1 MRIRLTLRR
10 DPAEAKDL
18 AVTVDG
24 LATVADIAVELWTAD
39 PERRGTPAPPNLT
52 LSIDEAFVA
61 GGMKGNVLNRSD
73 NLLESGLRP
82 GSVVSLTQVSEQFAV
97 PGANR
102 GPAAATL
109 RILTGPDVGQEFSL
123 PTGTSYI
130 GRGRDVDIRLSDPMT
145 SKRHARIT
153 VGETVE
159 IVDTNSAN
167 GLIMDGLPV
176 TRATLN
182 SSDTLMLG
190 DTTVAVVSLSRNQAA
205 APTSPL
211 VDFNRSPRVVPR
223 FETPKRVLPAGPK
236 RPDNHPFPFIML
248 IAPLMMGTVLW
259 IATQNAMSAMF
270 MAMMPLF
277 IVGHYVDQRMRS
289 KRERK
294 EQLKQFRESMAAF
307 RRDITEL
314 QHVERSVRLQE
325 APSVSD
331 TVDSIYKLGPLLW
344 THRPEHGGFLG
355 IRFGLGTLPSRVPLE
370 EPGSNDTEPEFMQEI
385 QDCIKQ
391 FQIIEGVPVVSQ
403 LRSAGS
409 FGLAGARGLVDDV
422 ARGVVLQAVGLHSPA
437 EVVVTA
443 ITSAQSKDRWGW
455 LQWLPHVGSGHSPL
469 NGDHLAAGSAS
480 GSTLLARLED
490 LIEQREA
497 AAKTQ
502 GPQAR
507 SAIEADKEELPGPVL
522 PSVLVI
528 VEDDAPVDRG
538 RLTRLVERGPDS
550 GVHVMWVATSVQSLP
565 AACRDFMVVDGD
577 HGTTTGQVRLGR
589 HTYPVSCESLDA
601 ELAQQLARMLSPVV
615 DVGKPVDD
623 ESDLP
628 RAVSYATLIGKDFMD
643 NPQAVADR
651 WKENNSVRATAV
663 PNRKDNGTLR
673 ALVGSKG
680 VEPLYLDLKNE
691 GPHALVGG
699 TTGAGKSEF
708 LQSWVMGMAAAYSPD
723 RVSFLFVDYKGGA
736 AFADCLHLPH
746 TVGLVTDLSPHLVR
760 RALTSLRAELHY
772 REHLLNRKKAK
783 DLLGLQR
790 EADPEAPP
798 YLIIIV
804 DEFAALATEVPEF
817 VDGVVDVAA
826 RGRSLGL
833 HLILA
838 TQRPAGVIKE
848 SLRANTNLRVALR
861 MADEDDATDIL
872 GVPTAAYFDPS
883 IPGRGAAKTGPGRI
897 QGFQTGYA
905 GGWTTEKPQR
915 PQIDIVEMAFGSGAS
930 WEPPAP
936 ENPVKE
942 EPAGP
947 NDIARMTA
955 NIIKAADVLAI
966 EAPRKPWLNELA
978 TTYDFSKLPNPRT
991 DERLLLGV
999 ADDPAHQDQPT
1010 VFYEPDRDGNMAIYG
1025 TGGSGKSAA
1034 LRGIAIAAAVT
1045 PRGGPVHVYGIDCG
1059 SSGLKML
1066 DELPHVGEVISGD
1079 DVERVGRLLRWLRDI
1094 ADDRSARFAEVR
1106 ASTIVEYRKLSGR
1119 PDEKRIFVLVDGMSA
1134 FRETYEFSRL
1144 SALWD
1149 IFLQLATDGRPLGI
1163 HLVVAG
1169 DRPNS
1174 VPASL
1179 LASIQRRLVLR
1190 LSSEDDYMSVDVA
1203 KDVLSKTSPPGRGLL
1218 GNNEVQLA
1226 VLGGN
1231 SNLALQAREVHKL
1244 AQAMLRQGVEKA
1256 PQIERLPDQVDLD
1269 ILPAGRPD
1277 TPVIG
1282 VDDETLQPAEIL
1294 AKGPLL
1300 LAGPPGAGRTVALV
1314 TMAYALRRSNPNT
1327 ELVYIGS
1334 RRSAVASLRV
1344 WNRSLVGVDDVQ
1356 EALDDLTEYSAGNP
1370 GSLAIFI
1377 EGLTEFTDTMAE
1389 SGLGRLVTA
1398 SIKADQWVVGESE
1411 TSTWSSAWS
1420 LAQPFKSGRRG
1431 LLMNPGD
1438 IEGDSLLNTSLGR
1451 ISTDFIPGRG
1461 YIVGR
1466 GKVRKLQVALPP
1478 EDRAYGEPALSG
1490 AGAAGI

>member
-24 LATVADIAVELWTAD
+24 LATVADIATQLWAAD
-39 PERRGTPAPPNLT
+39 PARRGTPPPSNLS
-52 LSIDEAFVA
+52 LSIDEAFAA
-61 GGMKGNVLNRSD
+61 GGMKGSVLDRKD

-82 GSVVSLTQVSEQFAV
+82 GSIVSLTQLSEQFGT

-109 RILTGPDVGQEFSL
+109 RVLSGPDAGREFSL
-123 PTGTSYI
+123 PSGTSYI
-130 GRGRDVDIRLSDPMT
+130 GRGRDADVRLTDPLT

-167 GLIMDGLPV
+167 GLLMDGLPV

-182 SSDTLMLG
+182 SSDTVALG
-190 DTTVAVVSLSRNQAA
+190 DTTVSVVSLGTGHSS

-211 VDFNRSPRVVPR
+211 IDFNRSPRVVPR
-223 FETPKRVLPAGPK
+223 FEQQKRMLPAGPK
-236 RPDNHPFPFIML
+236 RQEHHAFPYIML
-248 IAPLMMGTVLW
+248 LAPLMMGGILFAV
-259 IATQNAMSAMF
+259 TQNVLSVVF
-270 MAMMPLF
+270 MLMMPLF
-277 IVGHYVDQRMRS
+277 IVGHYVDQKLQA

-307 RRDITEL
+307 RADITRL
-314 QHVERSVRLQE
+314 QNVERSVRLQE

-344 THRPEHGGFLG
+344 THRPEHTGFLG
-355 IRFGLGTLPSRVPLE
+355 LRFGLGTAPSRIQFE
-370 EPGSNDTEPEFMQEI
+370 EPNSNDTEAEYMAEI
-385 QDCIKQ
+385 QECMAQ
-391 FQIIEGVPVVSQ
+391 FRDIEGVPVVSQ

-409 FGLAGARGLVDDV
+409 FGLAGSRGLVDDV
-422 ARGVVLQAVGLHSPA
+422 ARGMVLQLVGLHSPA
-437 EVVVTA
+437 EVVLAA
-443 ITSAQSKDRWGW
+443 ITSAQSKERWEW

-469 NGDHLAAGSAS
+469 SGDHLAAGPA
-480 GSTLLARLED
+480 GGTALLSRLED
-490 LIEQREA
+490 LIDQREA
-497 AAKTQ
+497 ASQTPRPALRPGVDPLGTDLAE
-502 GPQAR
+502 P
-507 SAIEADKEELPGPVL
+507 ILPT
-522 PSVLVI
+522 VLVV

-538 RLTRLVERGPDS
+538 RLTRILERGPDS
-550 GVHVMWVATSVQSLP
+550 GVHVMWVASSVQQLP
-565 AACRDFMVVDGD
+565 AACRDFMAVDGD

-589 HTYPVSCESLDA
+589 HTFPVSCESLDA
-601 ELAQQLARMLSPVV
+601 GLAAQLARMLTPVV
-615 DVGKPVDD
+615 DVGKPLEDD
-623 ESDLP
+623 SDLP
-628 RAVSYATLIGKDFMD
+628 RAVSYATLIGKDFLD
-643 NPQAVADR
+643 NPAAVAER
-651 WKENNSVRATAV
+651 WTENNSVRASAV

-680 VEPLYLDLKNE
+680 IEPLYLDLKNE

-760 RALTSLRAELHY
+760 RALTSLRAELHH
-772 REHLLNRKKAK
+772 RERLLNRKKAK
-783 DLLGLQR
+783 DLLELQR

-861 MADEDDATDIL
+861 MADEDDAIDIL

-905 GGWTTEKPQR
+905 GGWTTDKPQR
-915 PQIDIVEMAFGSGAS
+915 PQIEIVEMAFGSGPA
-930 WEPPAP
+930 WAAPAP
-936 ENPVKE
+936 ESPVKE
-942 EPAGP
+942 EAAGL

-955 NIIKAADVLAI
+955 NIIQAADVLSI
-966 EAPRKPWLNELA
+966 EPPRKPWLDELA

-1010 VFYEPDRDGNMAIYG
+1010 VFYEPDQDGNMAIYG

-1066 DELPHVGEVISGD
+1066 DGLPHVGEIINGD
-1079 DVERVGRLLRWLRDI
+1079 DVERVGRLLRWLRDL
-1094 ADDRSARFAEVR
+1094 ADDRAARYSEVR
-1106 ASTIVEYRKLSGR
+1106 ASTIVEYRKLANL

-1134 FRETYEFSRL
+1134 FREAYEYSKL

-1163 HLVVAG
+1163 HLVVSG

-1190 LSSEDDYMSVDVA
+1190 LSSEDDYLSMDVP
-1203 KDVLSKTSPPGRGLL
+1203 KDVLGQASPPGRGLL
-1218 GNNEVQLA
+1218 GNLEVQLA

-1231 SNLALQAREVHKL
+1231 SNLAVQAREVHKL
-1244 AQAMLRQGVEKA
+1244 SEAMLRQGVERA
-1256 PQIERLPDQVDLD
+1256 PQIERLPDQVDLE
-1269 ILPAGRPD
+1269 ILPAGSPD
-1277 TPVIG
+1277 LPVIG

-1300 LAGPPGAGRTVALV
+1300 LAGPPGSGRTVALV
-1314 TMAYALRRSNPNT
+1314 TLAYALRRSNPGV
-1327 ELVYIGS
+1327 ELIYVGS
-1334 RRSAVASLRV
+1334 RRSAAASLKL
-1344 WNRSLVGVDDVQ
+1344 WDRSVVGADDVE
-1356 EALDDLTEYSAGNP
+1356 EAIDELVDYSTGTP
-1370 GSLAIFI
+1370 GKLAIFI
-1377 EGLTEFTDTMAE
+1377 EGLTDFTDTGAE
-1389 SGLGRLVTA
+1389 SGIERLVTA
-1398 SIKADQWVVGESE
+1398 SVKTEQWVVGESE

-1431 LLMNPGD
+1431 LLLNPGD
-1438 IEGDSLLNTSLGR
+1438 IDGDSLLSTSLGR

-1478 EDRAYGEPALSG
+1478 ENRN
-1490 AGAAGI
+1490 

>member
-10 DPAEAKDL
+10 DPADAKDL

-24 LATVADIAVELWTAD
+24 LATVADIATQLWVAD
-39 PERRGTPAPPNLT
+39 PARRGTPPPSNLS
-52 LSIDEAFVA
+52 LSIEEAFAA
-61 GGMKGNVLNRSD
+61 GGMKGSILDRKD

-82 GSVVSLTQVSEQFAV
+82 GSIVSLTQLSEQFST
-97 PGANR
+97 PGATR

-109 RILTGPDVGQEFSL
+109 RVLSGPDVGREFSL
-123 PTGTSYI
+123 PSGTSYI
-130 GRGRDVDIRLSDPMT
+130 GRDRDVDIRLTDPLT

-167 GLIMDGLPV
+167 GLLMDGLPV

-182 SSDTLMLG
+182 SSDTVALG
-190 DTTVAVVSLSRNQAA
+190 DTTVSVVSLGTGHSS
-205 APTSPL
+205 APSSPL
-211 VDFNRSPRVVPR
+211 IDFNRSPRVVPR
-223 FETPKRVLPAGPK
+223 FELQKRMLPAGPK
-236 RPDNHPFPFIML
+236 RQEHHAFPYIML
-248 IAPLMMGTVLW
+248 LAPLMMGGILFAV
-259 IATQNAMSAMF
+259 TQNVLSVVF
-270 MAMMPLF
+270 MLMMPLF
-277 IVGHYVDQRMRS
+277 IVGHYVDQKLQA

-294 EQLKQFRESMAAF
+294 EQLKQFRESIAAF
-307 RRDITEL
+307 RTDITRL
-314 QHVERSVRLQE
+314 QNVERSVRLQE

-344 THRPEHGGFLG
+344 THRPEHTGFLG
-355 IRFGLGTLPSRVPLE
+355 LRFGLGTSPSRIQFE
-370 EPGSNDTEPEFMQEI
+370 EPNSNDTEAEYMAEI
-385 QDCIKQ
+385 QECMAQ
-391 FQIIEGVPVVSQ
+391 FRDIEGVPVVSQ

-409 FGLAGARGLVDDV
+409 FGLAGTRGLVDDV
-422 ARGVVLQAVGLHSPA
+422 ARGMVLQLVGLHSPA
-437 EVVVTA
+437 EVVLAA
-443 ITSAQSKDRWGW
+443 ITSAQSKERWEW

-469 NGDHLAAGSAS
+469 SGDHLAAGPAGGSA
-480 GSTLLARLED
+480 LLSRLED
-490 LIEQREA
+490 LIDQREA
-497 AAKTQ
+497 ASPALRPALRP
-502 GPQAR
+502 GVDPL
-507 SAIEADKEELPGPVL
+507 SADLPAPLL
-522 PSVLVI
+522 PTVLVV

-538 RLTRLVERGPDS
+538 RLTRVLERGPDS
-550 GVHVMWVATSVQSLP
+550 GVHVMWVASSVQQLP
-565 AACRDFMVVDGD
+565 AACRDFMAVDGD

-589 HTYPVSCESLDA
+589 HTFPVSCESLDA
-601 ELAQQLARMLSPVV
+601 GLAAQLARMLTPVV
-615 DVGKPVDD
+615 DVGKPLED

-628 RAVSYATLIGKDFMD
+628 RAVSYATLIGKDFLD
-643 NPQAVADR
+643 NPAAVAER
-651 WKENNSVRATAV
+651 WTENNSVRASAV

-680 VEPLYLDLKNE
+680 IEPLYLDLKNE

-699 TTGAGKSEF
+699 TTGAGQSEF

-772 REHLLNRKKAK
+772 RERLLNRKKAK
-783 DLLGLQR
+783 DLLELQR
-790 EADPEAPP
+790 EADPDAPP
-798 YLIIIV
+798 YLIISV

-861 MADEDDATDIL
+861 MADVDDAIDIL

-915 PQIDIVEMAFGSGAS
+915 PQIEIVEMAFGSGPA
-930 WEPPAP
+930 WAAPAP
-936 ENPVKE
+936 EIPVKE
-942 EPAGP
+942 EAAGL

-955 NIIKAADVLAI
+955 NIIKAADVLSI
-966 EAPRKPWLNELA
+966 DPPRKPWLDELA
-978 TTYDFSKLPNPRT
+978 TTYDFSRLPNPRT

-1066 DELPHVGEVISGD
+1066 DELPHVGEIINGD
-1079 DVERVGRLLRWLRDI
+1079 DVERVGRLLRWLRDV
-1094 ADDRSARFAEVR
+1094 ADDRAARYSEVR
-1106 ASTIVEYRKLSGR
+1106 ASTIVEYRTLADR
-1119 PDEKRIFVLVDGMSA
+1119 PEEKRIFVLVDGMSA
-1134 FRETYEFSRL
+1134 FREAYEYSKL

-1163 HLVVAG
+1163 HLVVSG

-1190 LSSEDDYMSVDVA
+1190 LSSEDDYLSMDVP
-1203 KDVLSKTSPPGRGLL
+1203 KDVLGQASPPGRGLL
-1218 GNNEVQLA
+1218 GNLEVQLA

-1231 SNLALQAREVHKL
+1231 SNLAVQAREVHKL
-1244 AQAMLRQGVEKA
+1244 TEAMLRQGVERA
-1256 PQIERLPDQVDLD
+1256 PQIERLPDQIDLD
-1269 ILPAGRPD
+1269 ILPAGSPD
-1277 TPVIG
+1277 LPVIG

-1300 LAGPPGAGRTVALV
+1300 LAGPPGSGRTVALV
-1314 TMAYALRRSNPNT
+1314 TLAYALRRSNPGV
-1327 ELVYIGS
+1327 ELLYIGS
-1334 RRSAVASLRV
+1334 RRSAAASLKL
-1344 WNRSLVGVDDVQ
+1344 WDRSVVGADDVG
-1356 EALDDLTEYSAGNP
+1356 EAIDELVDYSTGTP
-1370 GSLAIFI
+1370 GKLAIFI
-1377 EGLTEFTDTMAE
+1377 EGLTDFTDTGAE
-1389 SGLGRLVTA
+1389 SGIERLITA
-1398 SIKADQWVVGESE
+1398 SIKAEQWVVGESE

-1431 LLMNPGD
+1431 LLLNPGD
-1438 IEGDSLLNTSLGR
+1438 IDGDSLLSTSLGR

-1478 EDRAYGEPALSG
+1478 ENRN
-1490 AGAAGI
+1490 

>member
-10 DPAEAKDL
+10 DPADAKDL

-24 LATVADIAVELWTAD
+24 LATVADIATELWTAD
-39 PERRGTPAPPNLT
+39 PGRRDEPAPPNLS
-52 LSIDEAFVA
+52 LRIDEAFVA
-61 GGMKGNVLNRSD
+61 GGMRGIVLNRKD

-82 GSVVSLTQVSEQFAV
+82 GSVVSLTQVSEQFGV
-97 PGANR
+97 PGAGSGPAAGR

-109 RILTGPDVGQEFSL
+109 RILSGPDVGREFSL
-123 PTGTSYI
+123 PSGTSYI
-130 GRGRDVDIRLSDPMT
+130 GRDRDVDVRLTDPLT

-153 VGETVE
+153 VGESVE

-167 GLIMDGLPV
+167 GLQMDGLPV

-182 SSDTLMLG
+182 SSDTVTLG
-190 DTTVAVVSLSRNQAA
+190 DTELTVVPLARSGAA

-223 FETPKRVLPAGPK
+223 FNPSKRVPPAGPK
-236 RPDNHPFPFIML
+236 RQEHHAFPYIML
-248 IAPLMMGTVLW
+248 IAPLMMGAVLF
-259 IATQNAMSAMF
+259 AVTQSLISMPF
-270 MAMMPLF
+270 MLMMPLF
-277 IVGHYVDQRMRS
+277 IVGHYVDQKLQA

-294 EQLKQFRESMAAF
+294 EQLKEFRESMAAF
-307 RRDITEL
+307 RLDTTEL
-314 QHVERSVRLQE
+314 QRVERAVRLQE

-344 THRPEHGGFLG
+344 THRPEHQGFLG
-355 IRFGLGTLPSRVPLE
+355 LRFGLGTVPSRVPFE
-370 EPGSNDTEPEFMQEI
+370 EPNFSETETEYRREVE
-385 QDCIKQ
+385 DCLAQ
-391 FQIIEGVPVVSQ
+391 FREIEGVPVVSQ
-403 LRSAGS
+403 LRSSGS
-409 FGLAGARGLVDDV
+409 FGLAGSRGLVDDV
-422 ARGVVLQAVGLHSPA
+422 ARGMVLQLVGLHSPA
-437 EVVVTA
+437 EVAVAA
-443 ITSAQSKDRWGW
+443 ITSTRSRERWNW
-455 LQWLPHVGSGHSPL
+455 LQWLPHVGSSHSPL
-469 NGDHLAAGSAS
+469 AGDHLAAGSAS
-480 GSTLLARLED
+480 GSGLLARLED
-490 LIEQREA
+490 LLDLREA
-497 AAKTQ
+497 ALQ
-502 GPQAR
+502 SSGPAHR
-507 SAIEADKEELPGPVL
+507 PGIHGETADVPAPVL

-528 VEDDAPVDRG
+528 IEDDAPVDRG

-550 GVHVMWVATSVQSLP
+550 GVHVLWVAAGVEALP
-565 AACRDFMVVDGD
+565 AACRDFMAVDGE

-601 ELAQQLARMLSPVV
+601 DLAGQLARMLSPVV
-615 DVGKPVDD
+615 DAGKPLEDD
-623 ESDLP
+623 SNLP
-628 RAVSYATLIGKDFMD
+628 RAVSYAALIGKDFLD
-643 NPQAVADR
+643 NPQAVAER
-651 WKENNSVRATAV
+651 WQENNSVRTTAV
-663 PNRKDNGTLR
+663 ANRKDNGSLR

-680 VEPLYLDLKNE
+680 IEPLYLDLKNE

-708 LQSWVMGMAAAYSPD
+708 LQSWVMGMATAYSPD

-772 REHLLNRKKAK
+772 RERLLNRKKAK
-783 DLLGLQR
+783 DLLALQR
-790 EADPEAPP
+790 EADPDAPP
-798 YLIIIV
+798 YLVIVV

-872 GVPTAAYFDPS
+872 GVPDAAYFDPS

-905 GGWTTEKPQR
+905 GGWTTERPQR
-915 PQIDIVEMAFGSGAS
+915 PQIDIVEMAFGSGPA
-930 WEPPAP
+930 WATPAP
-936 ENPVKE
+936 ESPVRD
-942 EPAGP
+942 EPSGP

-955 NIIKAADVLAI
+955 NVIGAADLLAI
-966 EAPRKPWLNELA
+966 RPPRKPWLNELA
-978 TTYDFSKLPNPRT
+978 MTYDFSLLPNPRT

-999 ADDPAHQDQPT
+999 ADDPARQDQPT
-1010 VFYEPDRDGNMAIYG
+1010 VFYEPDKDGNMAIYG

-1045 PRGGPVHVYGIDCG
+1045 PRGGPVHIYGIDCG
-1059 SSGLKML
+1059 SAGLKML
-1066 DELPHVGEVISGD
+1066 DELPHVGEIIDGD
-1079 DVERVGRLLRWLRDI
+1079 DVERVGRLLRWLRDL
-1094 ADDRSARFAEVR
+1094 AEDRSARFAEVR
-1106 ASTIVEYRKLSGR
+1106 ASTIVEYRRLAAMPG
-1119 PDEKRIFVLVDGMSA
+1119 EKRIFVLVDGMSA
-1134 FRETYEFSRL
+1134 FRETYEYSRL

-1149 IFLQLATDGRPLGI
+1149 LFLQLATDGRPLGI
-1163 HLVVAG
+1163 HLVVTG

-1174 VPASL
+1174 VPPSL

-1190 LSSEDDYMSVDVA
+1190 LSSEDDYTTMDVP
-1203 KDVLSKTSPPGRGLL
+1203 KDVLGKASPPGRGLL
-1218 GNNEVQLA
+1218 GSHEVQLA

-1244 AQAMLRQGVEKA
+1244 SEAMLRQGVEKA
-1256 PQIERLPDQVDLD
+1256 PQIERLPEQVDLD

-1277 TPVIG
+1277 LPVIG
-1282 VDDETLQPAEIL
+1282 VDDETLQPASIM
-1294 AKGPLL
+1294 ARGPLL

-1314 TMAYALRRSNPNT
+1314 TLAYALRRSNPGT
-1327 ELVYIGS
+1327 ELVYIAS
-1334 RRSAVASLRV
+1334 RKSAVASLPV
-1344 WNRSLVGVDDVQ
+1344 WDRSLVGPDDVEEAV
-1356 EALDDLTEYSAGNP
+1356 EALTDHSSANP
-1370 GSLAIFI
+1370 GKLAIFI
-1377 EGLTEFTDTMAE
+1377 EGLTEFTGTLAE
-1389 SGLGRLVTA
+1389 SGVERLVAA
-1398 SIKADQWVVGESE
+1398 SIKDDQWVVGESE

-1431 LLMNPGD
+1431 LLINPGD

-1451 ISTDFIPGRG
+1451 VSTDFIPGRG

-1466 GKVRKLQVALPP
+1466 GKVRKLQIALPP
-1478 EDRAYGEPALSG
+1478 ESRK
-1490 AGAAGI
+1490 

>member
-24 LATVADIAVELWTAD
+24 LATVADIATQLWAAD
-39 PERRGTPAPPNLT
+39 PARRGTPPPSNLS
-52 LSIDEAFVA
+52 LRIEEAFAA
-61 GGMKGNVLNRSD
+61 GGMKGSILDRKD

-82 GSVVSLTQVSEQFAV
+82 GSIVSLTQLSEQFAT
-97 PGANR
+97 PGATR

-109 RILTGPDVGQEFSL
+109 RVLSGPDVGREFSL
-123 PTGTSYI
+123 PSGTSYI
-130 GRGRDVDIRLSDPMT
+130 GRDRDVDIRLTDPLT

-167 GLIMDGLPV
+167 GLLMDGLPV

-182 SSDTLMLG
+182 SSDTVALG
-190 DTTVAVVSLSRNQAA
+190 DTTVSVVSLGTGHSS
-205 APTSPL
+205 APSSPL
-211 VDFNRSPRVVPR
+211 IDFNRSPRVVPR
-223 FETPKRVLPAGPK
+223 FELQKRMLPAGPK
-236 RPDNHPFPFIML
+236 RQEHHAFPYIML
-248 IAPLMMGTVLW
+248 LAPLMMGGILFAV
-259 IATQNAMSAMF
+259 TQNVLSVVF
-270 MAMMPLF
+270 MLMMPLF
-277 IVGHYVDQRMRS
+277 IVGHYVDQKLQA

-294 EQLKQFRESMAAF
+294 EQLKQFRESLAAF
-307 RRDITEL
+307 RTDITRL
-314 QHVERSVRLQE
+314 QNVERSVRLQE

-344 THRPEHGGFLG
+344 THRPEHTGFLG
-355 IRFGLGTLPSRVPLE
+355 LRFGLGTAPSRIQFE
-370 EPGSNDTEPEFMQEI
+370 EPNSNDTEAEYMAEI
-385 QDCIKQ
+385 QECMAQ
-391 FQIIEGVPVVSQ
+391 FRDIEGVPVVSQ

-409 FGLAGARGLVDDV
+409 FGLAGTRGLVDDV
-422 ARGVVLQAVGLHSPA
+422 ARGMVLQLVGLHSPA
-437 EVVVTA
+437 EVVVAA
-443 ITSAQSKDRWGW
+443 ITSAQSKERWEW

-469 NGDHLAAGSAS
+469 SGDHLAAGPAGGSA
-480 GSTLLARLED
+480 LLSRLED
-490 LIEQREA
+490 LIDQREA
-497 AAKTQ
+497 ASQSPRPALRPGVDPLGT
-502 GPQAR
+502 
-507 SAIEADKEELPGPVL
+507 DLPEPLL
-522 PSVLVI
+522 PTVLVV

-538 RLTRLVERGPDS
+538 RLTRVLERGPDS
-550 GVHVMWVATSVQSLP
+550 GVHVMWVASSVQQLP
-565 AACRDFMVVDGD
+565 AACRDFMAVDGD

-589 HTYPVSCESLDA
+589 HTFPVSCESLDA
-601 ELAQQLARMLSPVV
+601 GLAAQLARMLTPVV
-615 DVGKPVDD
+615 DVGKPLEDD
-623 ESDLP
+623 SDLP
-628 RAVSYATLIGKDFMD
+628 RAVSYATLIGKDFLD
-643 NPQAVADR
+643 NPAAVAER
-651 WKENNSVRATAV
+651 WTENNSVRASAV

-680 VEPLYLDLKNE
+680 IEPLYLDLKNE

-760 RALTSLRAELHY
+760 RALTSLRAELHH
-772 REHLLNRKKAK
+772 RERLLNRKKAK
-783 DLLGLQR
+783 DLLELQR
-790 EADPEAPP
+790 EADPDAPP

-861 MADEDDATDIL
+861 MADVDDAIDIL

-915 PQIDIVEMAFGSGAS
+915 PQIEIVEMAFGSGPA
-930 WEPPAP
+930 WAAPAP
-936 ENPVKE
+936 ETPVKE
-942 EPAGP
+942 EAAGL

-955 NIIKAADVLAI
+955 NIIRAADVLSI
-966 EAPRKPWLNELA
+966 DPPRKPWLDELA
-978 TTYDFSKLPNPRT
+978 TTYDFSRLPNPRT

-1045 PRGGPVHVYGIDCG
+1045 TRGGPVNVYGIDCG

-1066 DELPHVGEVISGD
+1066 DELPHVGEIINGD
-1079 DVERVGRLLRWLRDI
+1079 DVERVGRLLRWLRDL
-1094 ADDRSARFAEVR
+1094 ADDRAARYSEVR
-1106 ASTIVEYRKLSGR
+1106 ASTIVEYRTLAEQ
-1119 PDEKRIFVLVDGMSA
+1119 PEEKRIFVLVDGMSA
-1134 FRETYEFSRL
+1134 FREAYEYSKL

-1163 HLVVAG
+1163 HLVVSG

-1190 LSSEDDYMSVDVA
+1190 LSSEDDYLSMDVP
-1203 KDVLSKTSPPGRGLL
+1203 KDVLGQASPPGRGLL
-1218 GNNEVQLA
+1218 GNLEVQLA

-1231 SNLALQAREVHKL
+1231 SNLAVQAREVHKL
-1244 AQAMLRQGVEKA
+1244 TEAMLRQGVERA
-1256 PQIERLPDQVDLD
+1256 PQIERLPDQIDLD
-1269 ILPAGRPD
+1269 ILPAGSPD
-1277 TPVIG
+1277 LPVIG

-1300 LAGPPGAGRTVALV
+1300 LAGPPGSGRTVALV
-1314 TMAYALRRSNPNT
+1314 TLAYALRRSNPGV
-1327 ELVYIGS
+1327 ELLYIGS
-1334 RRSAVASLRV
+1334 RRSAAASLKL
-1344 WNRSLVGVDDVQ
+1344 WDRSVVGADDV
-1356 EALDDLTEYSAGNP
+1356 EAAIDELVDYSTGTP
-1370 GSLAIFI
+1370 GKLAIFI
-1377 EGLTEFTDTMAE
+1377 EGLTDFTDTGAE
-1389 SGLGRLVTA
+1389 SGIERLVTA
-1398 SIKADQWVVGESE
+1398 SIKAEQWVVGESE

-1431 LLMNPGD
+1431 LLLNPGD
-1438 IEGDSLLNTSLGR
+1438 IEGDSLLSTSLGR
-1451 ISTDFIPGRG
+1451 VSTDFIPGRG

-1478 EDRAYGEPALSG
+1478 ENRN
-1490 AGAAGI
+1490 

>member
-10 DPAEAKDL
+10 DPAETKDL

-24 LATVADIAVELWTAD
+24 LATVSDIATQLWAAD
-39 PERRGTPAPPNLT
+39 PDRKGVPAPDNLS
-52 LSIDEAFVA
+52 LRIDEAFVA
-61 GGMKGNVLNRSD
+61 GGMRGNVLTRTD

-82 GSVVSLTQVSEQFAV
+82 GSVVSLTQVSEHFDV
-97 PGANR
+97 PGSGR

-109 RILTGPDVGQEFSL
+109 RILSGPDVGQEFSL
-123 PTGTSYI
+123 PSGTSYI
-130 GRGRDVDIRLSDPMT
+130 GRDRDVDVRLSDPLT

-153 VGETVE
+153 VGESIE

-167 GLIMDGLPV
+167 GLLMDGLPV

-182 SSDTLMLG
+182 SSDTVTLG
-190 DTTVAVVSLSRNQAA
+190 ETTVTVVPLGRNHAA

-223 FETPKRVLPAGPK
+223 FDAPKRVLPAGPK
-236 RPDNHPFPFIML
+236 RPEPHPFPYIML
-248 IAPLMMGTVLW
+248 VTPLIMGAVLFSVTRNL
-259 IATQNAMSAMF
+259 ISMVF

-277 IVGHYVDQRMRS
+277 IVGHFVDQRLQA
-289 KRERK
+289 KRQQK
-294 EQLKQFRESMAAF
+294 EQLKQFRASMAAF
-307 RRDITEL
+307 RQDITEL
-314 QHVERSVRLQE
+314 QHVERAVRLQE

-331 TVDSIYKLGPLLW
+331 TVDAIYKLGPLLW
-344 THRPEHGGFLG
+344 THRPEHKGFLG
-355 IRFGLGTLPSRVPLE
+355 LRFGLGTAPSRITFE
-370 EPGSNDTEPEFMQEI
+370 EPSSNDTEVEYMREI
-385 QDCIKQ
+385 QDCLKQ
-391 FQIIEGVPVVSQ
+391 FKDIEGVPVVSQ
-403 LRSAGS
+403 LRTAGA
-409 FGLAGARGLVDDV
+409 FGVAGARGLVDDV
-422 ARGVVLQAVGLHSPA
+422 ARGMVLQLVGLHSPA
-437 EVVVTA
+437 EAVVTA
-443 ITSAQSKDRWGW
+443 LTSAQSRERWNW

-469 NGDHLAAGSAS
+469 SGDHLAAGSAS
-480 GSTLLARLED
+480 GSSLLARLED
-490 LIEQREA
+490 LLDAREA
-497 AAKTQ
+497 AARRS
-502 GPQAR
+502 GPDLRPDIDPANVE
-507 SAIEADKEELPGPVL
+507 IPEPMLPA
-522 PSVLVI
+522 VLVI

-538 RLTRLVERGPDS
+538 RLTRLAERGADS
-550 GVHVMWVATSVQSLP
+550 GVHVMWVATDIQSLP

-601 ELAQQLARMLSPVV
+601 DLAGQLARMLSPVV
-615 DVGKPVDD
+615 DVGKPISDD
-623 ESDLP
+623 SDLP
-628 RAVSYATLIGKDFMD
+628 RAVSYATLIGKDFLD
-643 NPQAVADR
+643 NPQAVAER
-651 WKENNSVRATAV
+651 WTENNSVHATAV
-663 PNRKDNGTLR
+663 ANRKDNGTLR

-746 TVGLVTDLSPHLVR
+746 TVGLVTDLSQHLVR
-760 RALTSLRAELHY
+760 RALTSLRAELHH

-783 DLLGLQR
+783 DLLALQR
-790 EADPEAPP
+790 EADPDAPP

-838 TQRPAGVIKE
+838 TQRPAGVIKD

-861 MADEDDATDIL
+861 MADVDDASDIL
-872 GVPTAAYFDPS
+872 GVPDAAYFDPA

-915 PQIDIVEMAFGSGAS
+915 PQIDIVEMAFGSGPA
-930 WEPPAP
+930 WEIPAP
-936 ENPVKE
+936 EKPVRE

-955 NIIKAADVLAI
+955 NIVKAAESLAI
-966 EAPRKPWLNELA
+966 RPPRKPWLDELA
-978 TTYDFSKLPNPRT
+978 KTYDFSRLPNPRT

-999 ADDPAHQDQPT
+999 ADDPARQDQPT
-1010 VFYEPDRDGNMAIYG
+1010 VFYEPDKDGNMAIYG

-1066 DELPHVGEVISGD
+1066 EQLPHVGEIISGD
-1079 DVERVGRLLRWLRDI
+1079 DVERVGRLLRLLRDI
-1094 ADDRSARFAEVR
+1094 ADERSARFSEVR
-1106 ASTIVEYRKLSGR
+1106 ASTIVEYRKLAGR

-1134 FRETYEFSRL
+1134 FRETYEYSRL

-1163 HLVVAG
+1163 HLIVTG
-1169 DRPNS
+1169 DRPNA
-1174 VPASL
+1174 VPTSL

-1190 LSSEDDYMSVDVA
+1190 LSSEDDYLSMDVPR
-1203 KDVLSKTSPPGRGLL
+1203 DVLSSTSPPGRGIL
-1218 GNNEVQLA
+1218 GGYEVQLA
-1226 VLGGN
+1226 VLGGD

-1244 AQAMLRQGVEKA
+1244 SEAMLRQGLDRA
-1256 PQIERLPDQVDLD
+1256 PRIQRLPEQVDLD
-1269 ILPAGRPD
+1269 VLPAGSPD
-1277 TPVIG
+1277 LPVIG
-1282 VDDETLQPAEIL
+1282 VDNETLQPAEIM

-1300 LAGPPGAGRTVALV
+1300 LSGPPGSGRTVALV
-1314 TMAYALRRSNPNT
+1314 TLAYALRRSNPDT

-1334 RRSAVASLRV
+1334 RRSAVASLPI
-1344 WNRSLVGVDDVQ
+1344 WNRSVVGA
-1356 EALDDLTEYSAGNP
+1356 EDLAAIIEDLMEHSSGNP
-1370 GSLAIFI
+1370 GKVAIFI
-1377 EGLTEFTDTMAE
+1377 EGLTEFTDTVAE
-1389 SGLGRLVTA
+1389 SGVSQLVTA

-1420 LAQPFKSGRRG
+1420 LSQPFKSGRRG
-1431 LLMNPGD
+1431 LLVNPGD

-1451 ISTDFIPGRG
+1451 VSPEFIPGRG

-1466 GKVRKLQVALPP
+1466 GKARKLQIALPP
-1478 EDRAYGEPALSG
+1478 ENRD
-1490 AGAAGI
+1490 

>member
-10 DPAEAKDL
+10 DPADAKDL

-24 LATVADIAVELWTAD
+24 LATVADIATELWTAD
-39 PERRGTPAPPNLT
+39 PGRRDEPAPPNLS
-52 LSIDEAFVA
+52 LRIDEAFVA
-61 GGMKGNVLNRSD
+61 GGMRGIVLNRTD

-82 GSVVSLTQVSEQFAV
+82 GSVVSLTQVSEQFGV
-97 PGANR
+97 PGAGSGPGGGR

-109 RILTGPDVGQEFSL
+109 RILSGPDVGREFSL
-123 PTGTSYI
+123 PSGTSYI
-130 GRGRDVDIRLSDPMT
+130 GRDRDVDVRLTDPLT

-153 VGETVE
+153 VGESVE

-167 GLIMDGLPV
+167 GLQMDGLPV

-182 SSDTLMLG
+182 SSDTVTLG
-190 DTTVAVVSLSRNQAA
+190 DTELTVVPLARSGAA

-223 FETPKRVLPAGPK
+223 FAPSKRVAPAGPK
-236 RPDNHPFPFIML
+236 RQDHHAFPYIML
-248 IAPLMMGTVLW
+248 IAPLMMGAVLF
-259 IATQNAMSAMF
+259 AVTQSLISMVF
-270 MAMMPLF
+270 MLMMPLF
-277 IVGHYVDQRMRS
+277 IVGHHVDQKLQS
-289 KRERK
+289 KREHK
-294 EQLKQFRESMAAF
+294 EQVKQFRESMAAF
-307 RRDITEL
+307 RLDITEL
-314 QHVERSVRLQE
+314 QRVERAVRLQE

-344 THRPEHGGFLG
+344 THRPEHQGFLG
-355 IRFGLGTLPSRVPLE
+355 LRFGLGTVPSRVPFE
-370 EPGSNDTEPEFMQEI
+370 EPNFSETETAYRREI
-385 QDCIKQ
+385 EDCLDQ
-391 FQIIEGVPVVSQ
+391 FREIEGVPVVSQ
-403 LRSAGS
+403 LRSSGS
-409 FGLAGARGLVDDV
+409 FGLAGSRGLVDDV
-422 ARGVVLQAVGLHSPA
+422 ARGMVLQLVGLHSPA
-437 EVVVTA
+437 EVAVAA
-443 ITSAQSKDRWGW
+443 ITSTRSRERWNW
-455 LQWLPHVGSGHSPL
+455 LQWLPHVGSSHSPIA
-469 NGDHLAAGSAS
+469 GDHLAAGSAS
-480 GSTLLARLED
+480 GSGLLARLED
-490 LIEQREA
+490 LLELREA
-497 AAKTQ
+497 ALKSA
-502 GPQAR
+502 GPVHR
-507 SAIEADKEELPGPVL
+507 PGIHEETGDLPAPVL

-528 VEDDAPVDRG
+528 IEDDAPVDRG
-538 RLTRLVERGPDS
+538 RLTRLVERGPDA
-550 GVHVMWVATSVQSLP
+550 GVHVLWVATGVEALP
-565 AACRDFMVVDGD
+565 AACRDFMAVDGE

-601 ELAQQLARMLSPVV
+601 ELAGQLARMLSPVV
-615 DVGKPVDD
+615 DAGKPLEDD
-623 ESDLP
+623 SNLP
-628 RAVSYATLIGKDFMD
+628 RAVSYAALIGKDFLD
-643 NPQAVADR
+643 NPQVVAER
-651 WKENNSVRATAV
+651 WQENNSVRTTAV
-663 PNRKDNGTLR
+663 ANRKDSGSLR

-708 LQSWVMGMAAAYSPD
+708 LQSWVMGMATAYSPD

-772 REHLLNRKKAK
+772 RERLLNRKKAK
-783 DLLGLQR
+783 DLLALQR
-790 EADPEAPP
+790 EADPDAPP
-798 YLIIIV
+798 YLVIVV

-872 GVPTAAYFDPS
+872 GVPDAAYFDPS

-905 GGWTTEKPQR
+905 GGWTTERPQR
-915 PQIDIVEMAFGSGAS
+915 PQVDIVEMAFGSGPA
-930 WEPPAP
+930 WATPAP
-936 ENPVKE
+936 ESAVRD
-942 EPAGP
+942 EPSGP

-955 NIIKAADVLAI
+955 NVIRAADLLAI
-966 EAPRKPWLNELA
+966 RPPRKPWLNELA
-978 TTYDFSKLPNPRT
+978 MTYDFSLLPNPRT

-999 ADDPAHQDQPT
+999 ADDPARQDQPT

-1059 SSGLKML
+1059 SAGLKML
-1066 DELPHVGEVISGD
+1066 EELPHVGGIIDGD
-1079 DVERVGRLLRWLRDI
+1079 DVERVGRLLRWLRDL

-1106 ASTIVEYRKLSGR
+1106 ASTIVEYRKLADM

-1134 FRETYEFSRL
+1134 FREAYEYSRL

-1149 IFLQLATDGRPLGI
+1149 LFLQLATDGRPLGI
-1163 HLVVAG
+1163 HLVVTG

-1174 VPASL
+1174 VPPSL

-1190 LSSEDDYMSVDVA
+1190 LSAEEDYITMDVP
-1203 KDVLSKTSPPGRGLL
+1203 KDVLGKASPPGRGLL
-1218 GNNEVQLA
+1218 GSHEVQLA

-1244 AQAMLRQGVEKA
+1244 SEAMLRQGVERA
-1256 PQIERLPDQVDLD
+1256 PRIERLPEQVDLD

-1277 TPVIG
+1277 LPVIG
-1282 VDDETLQPAEIL
+1282 VDDETLQPAAIM

-1314 TMAYALRRSNPNT
+1314 TLAYALRRSNPET
-1327 ELVYIGS
+1327 ELVYIAS
-1334 RRSAVASLRV
+1334 RKSAVASLPV
-1344 WNRSLVGVDDVQ
+1344 WDRSLVGPDDVEEAV
-1356 EALDDLTEYSAGNP
+1356 EALTDHSSANP
-1370 GSLAIFI
+1370 GKLAIFI
-1377 EGLTEFTDTMAE
+1377 EGLTDFTDTLAE
-1389 SGLGRLVTA
+1389 SGVERLVAA

-1431 LLMNPGD
+1431 LLINPGD

-1451 ISTDFIPGRG
+1451 VSTDFIPGRG

-1466 GKVRKLQVALPP
+1466 GKVRKLQIALPP
-1478 EDRAYGEPALSG
+1478 ESRQ
-1490 AGAAGI
+1490 

>member
-10 DPAEAKDL
+10 DPADAKDL

-24 LATVADIAVELWTAD
+24 LATVADIATQLWAAD
-39 PERRGTPAPPNLT
+39 PARRGTPPPSNLS
-52 LSIDEAFVA
+52 LSIEEAFAA
-61 GGMKGNVLNRSD
+61 GGMKGSILDRKD

-82 GSVVSLTQVSEQFAV
+82 GSIVSLTQLSEQFAT

-109 RILTGPDVGQEFSL
+109 RVLSGPDVGREFSL
-123 PTGTSYI
+123 PSGTSYV
-130 GRGRDVDIRLSDPMT
+130 GRDRDVDVRLTDPLT

-167 GLIMDGLPV
+167 GLLMDGLPV

-182 SSDTLMLG
+182 SSDTVTLG
-190 DTTVAVVSLSRNQAA
+190 DTTVSVVSLGTGHSS
-205 APTSPL
+205 APSSPL
-211 VDFNRSPRVVPR
+211 IDFNRSPRVVPR
-223 FETPKRVLPAGPK
+223 FEQQKRMLPAGPK
-236 RPDNHPFPFIML
+236 RQEHHAFPYIML
-248 IAPLMMGTVLW
+248 LAPLMMGGILFAV
-259 IATQNAMSAMF
+259 TQNVLSVIF
-270 MAMMPLF
+270 MLMMPLF
-277 IVGHYVDQRMRS
+277 IVGHYVDQKLQA

-294 EQLKQFRESMAAF
+294 EQHKQFRESMAAF
-307 RRDITEL
+307 RTDITRL
-314 QHVERSVRLQE
+314 QNVERSVRLQE

-344 THRPEHGGFLG
+344 THRPEHTGFLG
-355 IRFGLGTLPSRVPLE
+355 LRFGLGTAPSRIQFE
-370 EPGSNDTEPEFMQEI
+370 EPNSNDTEAEYMAEI
-385 QDCIKQ
+385 QECLAQ
-391 FQIIEGVPVVSQ
+391 FRDIEGVPIVSQ

-409 FGLAGARGLVDDV
+409 FGLAGSRGLVDEV
-422 ARGVVLQAVGLHSPA
+422 ARGMVLQFVGLHSPA
-437 EVVVTA
+437 EVVLAA
-443 ITSAQSKDRWGW
+443 ITSAQSKERWEW

-469 NGDHLAAGSAS
+469 SGDHLAAGPAGGSA
-480 GSTLLARLED
+480 LLSRLED
-490 LIEQREA
+490 LIDQREA
-497 AAKTQ
+497 AS
-502 GPQAR
+502 QAPR
-507 SAIEADKEELPGPVL
+507 PAPRPGVDPLSTDLPEPLL
-522 PSVLVI
+522 PAVLVV

-538 RLTRLVERGPDS
+538 RLTRVLERGPDS
-550 GVHVMWVATSVQSLP
+550 GVHVMWVASSVQQLP
-565 AACRDFMVVDGD
+565 AACRDFMAVDGD

-589 HTYPVSCESLDA
+589 HTFPVSCESLDTG
-601 ELAQQLARMLSPVV
+601 LAAQLARMLTPVV
-615 DVGKPVDD
+615 DVGKPLEDD
-623 ESDLP
+623 SDLP
-628 RAVSYATLIGKDFMD
+628 RAVSYATLIGKDFLD
-643 NPQAVADR
+643 NPAAVAER
-651 WKENNSVRATAV
+651 WTENNSVRASAV

-680 VEPLYLDLKNE
+680 IEPLYLDLKNE

-772 REHLLNRKKAK
+772 RERLLNRKKAK
-783 DLLGLQR
+783 DLLELQR
-790 EADPEAPP
+790 EADPDAPP

-861 MADEDDATDIL
+861 MADVDDALDIL

-915 PQIDIVEMAFGSGAS
+915 PQIEIVEMAFGSGPA
-930 WEPPAP
+930 WAAPAP
-936 ENPVKE
+936 ATPVKE
-942 EPAGP
+942 EAAGP

-955 NIIKAADVLAI
+955 NIIKAADVLSI
-966 EAPRKPWLNELA
+966 DPPRKPWLDELA
-978 TTYDFSKLPNPRT
+978 TTYDFSRLPNPRT

-1066 DELPHVGEVISGD
+1066 DELPHVGEIINGD
-1079 DVERVGRLLRWLRDI
+1079 DVERVGRLLRWLRDL
-1094 ADDRSARFAEVR
+1094 ADDRAARYSEVR
-1106 ASTIVEYRKLSGR
+1106 ASTIVEYRTLAER
-1119 PDEKRIFVLVDGMSA
+1119 PEEKRIFVLVDGMSA
-1134 FRETYEFSRL
+1134 FREAYEYSKL

-1163 HLVVAG
+1163 HLVVSG

-1190 LSSEDDYMSVDVA
+1190 LSSEDDYLSMDVP
-1203 KDVLSKTSPPGRGLL
+1203 KDVLGQVSPPGRGLL
-1218 GNNEVQLA
+1218 GNLEVQLA

-1231 SNLALQAREVHKL
+1231 SNLAVQAREVHKL
-1244 AQAMLRQGVEKA
+1244 TEAMLRQGVERA
-1256 PQIERLPDQVDLD
+1256 PQIERLPDQIDLD
-1269 ILPAGRPD
+1269 ILPAGSPD
-1277 TPVIG
+1277 LPVIG

-1300 LAGPPGAGRTVALV
+1300 LAGPPGSGRTVALV
-1314 TMAYALRRSNPNT
+1314 TLAYALRRSNPGV
-1327 ELVYIGS
+1327 ELLYIGS
-1334 RRSAVASLRV
+1334 RRSAAASLKL
-1344 WNRSLVGVDDVQ
+1344 WDRSVVGADDV
-1356 EALDDLTEYSAGNP
+1356 EAAIDELVDYSTGTP
-1370 GSLAIFI
+1370 GKLAIFI
-1377 EGLTEFTDTMAE
+1377 EGLTDFTDTGAE
-1389 SGLGRLVTA
+1389 SGIERLITA
-1398 SIKADQWVVGESE
+1398 SIKAEQWVVGESE

-1431 LLMNPGD
+1431 LLLNPGD
-1438 IEGDSLLNTSLGR
+1438 IEGDSLLSTSLGR

-1478 EDRAYGEPALSG
+1478 ENRN
-1490 AGAAGI
+1490 

>member
-10 DPAEAKDL
+10 DPAETKDL

-24 LATVADIAVELWTAD
+24 LATVADIATQLWAAD
-39 PERRGTPAPPNLT
+39 PDRKGTPAPDNLS
-52 LSIDEAFVA
+52 LRIDEAFVA
-61 GGMKGNVLNRSD
+61 GGMRGNILTRTD

-82 GSVVSLTQVSEQFAV
+82 GSVVSLTQVSEQFDV

-109 RILTGPDVGQEFSL
+109 RILSGPDVGQEFSL
-123 PTGTSYI
+123 PSGTSYI
-130 GRGRDVDIRLSDPMT
+130 GRDRDVDIRLSDPLT

-153 VGETVE
+153 VGEGIE

-167 GLIMDGLPV
+167 GLLMDGLPV

-182 SSDTLMLG
+182 SSDTVTLG
-190 DTTVAVVSLSRNQAA
+190 DTTVTVVPLGRNHAA

-223 FETPKRVLPAGPK
+223 FDAPKRVLPAGPK
-236 RPDNHPFPFIML
+236 RPDHQPFPYIML
-248 IAPLMMGTVLW
+248 VAPLIMGGVLFAVTGNMLSV
-259 IATQNAMSAMF
+259 IF

-277 IVGHYVDQRMRS
+277 IVGHYVDQKMQT
-289 KRERK
+289 KRQQK
-294 EQLKQFRESMAAF
+294 EQLKHFRASMAAF
-307 RRDITEL
+307 RQDITEL
-314 QHVERSVRLQE
+314 QHVERAVRLQE

-344 THRPEHGGFLG
+344 THRPEHKGFLG
-355 IRFGLGTLPSRVPLE
+355 LRFGLGTAPSRITFE
-370 EPGSNDTEPEFMQEI
+370 EPADNGTEVEYMREI
-385 QDCIKQ
+385 QDCMKQ
-391 FQIIEGVPVVSQ
+391 FKDIEGVPVVSQ
-403 LRSAGS
+403 LRTAGS
-409 FGLAGARGLVDDV
+409 FGVAGARGLVDDV
-422 ARGVVLQAVGLHSPA
+422 ARGMVLQLVGLHSPA
-437 EVVVTA
+437 EAVVTA
-443 ITSAQSKDRWGW
+443 ITSAQSRERWNW

-469 NGDHLAAGSAS
+469 TGDHLAAGSAS
-480 GSTLLARLED
+480 GSSLLARLED
-490 LIEQREA
+490 LLDAREA
-497 AAKTQ
+497 AAGRA
-502 GPQAR
+502 GPDLRPDIDPAKDE
-507 SAIEADKEELPGPVL
+507 IPGPML
-522 PSVLVI
+522 PAVLVI

-538 RLTRLVERGPDS
+538 RLTRLAERGPDS
-550 GVHVMWVATSVQSLP
+550 GVHVMWVATDIQALP

-589 HTYPVSCESLDA
+589 HSYPVSCESVDA
-601 ELAQQLARMLSPVV
+601 ELAGQLARMLSPVV
-615 DVGKPVDD
+615 DVGKPMSDD
-623 ESDLP
+623 SDLP
-628 RAVSYATLIGKDFMD
+628 RAVSYATLIGKDFLD
-643 NPQAVADR
+643 SPQAVAER
-651 WKENNSVRATAV
+651 WTENNSVHATAV
-663 PNRKDNGTLR
+663 ANRKDNGTLR

-746 TVGLVTDLSPHLVR
+746 TVGLVTDLSQHLVR

-783 DLLGLQR
+783 DLLALQR

-838 TQRPAGVIKE
+838 TQRPAGVIKD

-872 GVPTAAYFDPS
+872 GVPDAAYFDPS

-915 PQIDIVEMAFGSGAS
+915 PQIDIVEMAFGSGPA
-930 WEPPAP
+930 WDVPAP
-936 ENPVKE
+936 EKPVQE

-955 NIIKAADVLAI
+955 NIVRAADSLSI
-966 EAPRKPWLNELA
+966 RPPRKPWLDELA
-978 TTYDFSKLPNPRT
+978 KTYDFSKLPNPRT

-999 ADDPAHQDQPT
+999 ADDPARQDQPT
-1010 VFYEPDRDGNMAIYG
+1010 VFYEPDKDGNMAIYG

-1066 DELPHVGEVISGD
+1066 EELPHVGEVIGGD
-1079 DVERVGRLLRWLRDI
+1079 DVERVGRLLRLLRDI
-1094 ADDRSARFAEVR
+1094 ADERSARFAEVR
-1106 ASTIVEYRKLSGR
+1106 ASTIVEYRKLANR
-1119 PDEKRIFVLVDGMSA
+1119 PDEKRIFVLVDGMTS
-1134 FRETYEFSRL
+1134 FRETYEYSRL

-1163 HLVVAG
+1163 HLIVTG
-1169 DRPNS
+1169 DRPNA

-1190 LSSEDDYMSVDVA
+1190 LSSEDDYLSMDVP
-1203 KDVLSKTSPPGRGLL
+1203 KDVLSSTSPPGRGLL
-1218 GNNEVQLA
+1218 GGHEVQLA
-1226 VLGGN
+1226 VLGGD

-1244 AQAMLRQGVEKA
+1244 SEAMLRQGLDRA
-1256 PQIERLPDQVDLD
+1256 PRIQRLPDQVDLD
-1269 ILPAGRPD
+1269 VLPAGSPD
-1277 TPVIG
+1277 LPVIG
-1282 VDDETLQPAEIL
+1282 VDDETLQPAEIM

-1300 LAGPPGAGRTVALV
+1300 LAGPPGSGRTVALV
-1314 TMAYALRRSNPNT
+1314 TMAYALRRSNPDT

-1334 RRSAVASLRV
+1334 RRSAVASLPI
-1344 WNRSLVGVDDVQ
+1344 WNRSIVGPDDLADIV
-1356 EALDDLTEYSAGNP
+1356 EDLTEHSSGNP
-1370 GSLAIFI
+1370 GKLAIFI
-1377 EGLTEFTDTMAE
+1377 EGLTEFTDTVAE
-1389 SGLGRLVTA
+1389 SGVAQLVTA
-1398 SIKADQWVVGESE
+1398 SIKADQWVIGESE

-1420 LAQPFKSGRRG
+1420 LSQPFKSGRRG
-1431 LLMNPGD
+1431 LLVNPGD

-1451 ISTDFIPGRG
+1451 VSPEFIPGRG

-1466 GKVRKLQVALPP
+1466 GKARKLQIALPP
-1478 EDRAYGEPALSG
+1478 ENRD
-1490 AGAAGI
+1490 

>member
-10 DPAEAKDL
+10 DPAETKDL

-24 LATVADIAVELWTAD
+24 LATVADIATQLWAAD
-39 PERRGTPAPPNLT
+39 PDRKGTPAPENLS
-52 LSIDEAFVA
+52 LRIDEAFVA
-61 GGMKGNVLNRSD
+61 GGMRGNVLTRAD

-97 PGANR
+97 PGASR

-109 RILTGPDVGQEFSL
+109 RILSGPDVGQEFSL
-123 PTGTSYI
+123 PSGTSYI
-130 GRGRDVDIRLSDPMT
+130 GRDRDVDIRLSDPMT

-153 VGETVE
+153 VGESVE

-167 GLIMDGLPV
+167 GLLMDGLPV

-182 SSDTLMLG
+182 SSDTVTLG
-190 DTTVAVVSLSRNQAA
+190 DTTVTVVPLGRNQAA

-223 FETPKRVLPAGPK
+223 FDVPKRVLPAGPK
-236 RPDNHPFPFIML
+236 RPEHQPFPYIML
-248 IAPLMMGTVLW
+248 VAPLLMGGIMFAL
-259 IATQNAMSAMF
+259 TQNVLSVVF
-270 MAMMPLF
+270 MMMMPLF
-277 IVGHYVDQRMRS
+277 IVGHYVDHKMQGRRQQ
-289 KRERK
+289 K
-294 EQLKQFRESMAAF
+294 EQLKHFRASMAAF
-307 RRDITEL
+307 REDITGL
-314 QHVERSVRLQE
+314 QHVERAVRLQE

-344 THRPEHGGFLG
+344 THRPEHKGFLG
-355 IRFGLGTLPSRVPLE
+355 LRFGLGTAPSRIVLE
-370 EPGSNDTEPEFMQEI
+370 EPANNETEVEYMREI
-385 QDCIKQ
+385 QDCLKQ
-391 FQIIEGVPVVSQ
+391 FRDIEGVPVVSQ
-403 LRSAGS
+403 LRTAGS
-409 FGLAGARGLVDDV
+409 FGVAGARGLVDDV
-422 ARGVVLQAVGLHSPA
+422 ARGMVLQLVGLHSPA
-437 EVVVTA
+437 EAVVTA
-443 ITSAQSKDRWGW
+443 ITSAQSRERWNW

-469 NGDHLAAGSAS
+469 SGDHLAAGSAS
-480 GSTLLARLED
+480 GSSLLARLED
-490 LIEQREA
+490 LLDAREA
-497 AAKTQ
+497 AAKRA
-502 GPQAR
+502 GPDLR
-507 SAIEADKEELPGPVL
+507 PDLDPVKDDVPGPVL
-522 PSVLVI
+522 PAVLVI

-538 RLTRLVERGPDS
+538 RLTRLAERGPDS
-550 GVHVMWVATSVQSLP
+550 GVHVMWVATDIQALP

-589 HTYPVSCESLDA
+589 HSYPVSCESLDA
-601 ELAQQLARMLSPVV
+601 ELAGQLARMLAPVV
-615 DVGKPVDD
+615 DVGKPISDD
-623 ESDLP
+623 SNLP

-651 WKENNSVRATAV
+651 WKENNSVHATAV
-663 PNRKDNGTLR
+663 ANRKDNGTLR

-680 VEPLYLDLKNE
+680 IEPLYLDLKNE

-746 TVGLVTDLSPHLVR
+746 TVGLVTDLSQHLVR

-783 DLLGLQR
+783 DLLALQR
-790 EADPEAPP
+790 EADPDAPP

-817 VDGVVDVAA
+817 VEGVVDVAA

-838 TQRPAGVIKE
+838 TQRPAGVIKD

-861 MADEDDATDIL
+861 MADEEDATDIL
-872 GVPTAAYFDPS
+872 GVPDAAYFDPS

-905 GGWTTEKPQR
+905 GGWTTDKPQR
-915 PQIDIVEMAFGSGAS
+915 PQIDIVEMAFGSGPS
-930 WEPPAP
+930 WDAPAP
-936 ENPVKE
+936 EKPVKE
-942 EPAGP
+942 DPAGP
-947 NDIARMTA
+947 NDIARMTS
-955 NIIKAADVLAI
+955 NIVKAAESLAI
-966 EAPRKPWLNELA
+966 RPPRKPWLDELA

-991 DERLLLGV
+991 DDRLLLGV
-999 ADDPAHQDQPT
+999 ADDPARQDQPT

-1066 DELPHVGEVISGD
+1066 EELPHVGEIIGGD
-1079 DVERVGRLLRWLRDI
+1079 DVERVGRLLRLLRDI
-1094 ADDRSARFAEVR
+1094 ADERSTRFAEVR
-1106 ASTIVEYRKLSGR
+1106 ASTIGEYRKLAGR
-1119 PDEKRIFVLVDGMSA
+1119 PGEKRIFVLVDGMSA
-1134 FRETYEFSRL
+1134 FRETYEYSRL

-1163 HLVVAG
+1163 HLVVTG

-1190 LSSEDDYMSVDVA
+1190 LSSEDDYLTMDVPR
-1203 KDVLSKTSPPGRGLL
+1203 DVLSSTSPPGRGLL
-1218 GNNEVQLA
+1218 GGFEVQLA

-1244 AQAMLRQGVEKA
+1244 SEAMLRQGLDKA
-1256 PQIERLPDQVDLD
+1256 PQIERLPDQVELNV
-1269 ILPAGRPD
+1269 LPAGSPD
-1277 TPVIG
+1277 LPVIG
-1282 VDDETLQPAEIL
+1282 VDDETLQPAAIM

-1314 TMAYALRRSNPNT
+1314 TLAYALRRSNPET
-1327 ELVYIGS
+1327 ELIYIGS
-1334 RRSAVASLRV
+1334 RRSAVASLPI
-1344 WNRSLVGVDDVQ
+1344 WNRSVVG
-1356 EALDDLTEYSAGNP
+1356 ADDLAAIVEDLVEHSSGNP
-1370 GSLAIFI
+1370 GRLAIFV
-1377 EGLTEFTDTMAE
+1377 EGLTEFTDTVAE
-1389 SGLGRLVTA
+1389 SGVAQLVTA
-1398 SIKADQWVVGESE
+1398 SIKADQWVIGESE

-1420 LAQPFKSGRRG
+1420 LSQPFKSGRRG
-1431 LLMNPGD
+1431 LLLNPGD

-1451 ISTDFIPGRG
+1451 VSPDFIPGRA

-1466 GKVRKLQVALPP
+1466 GKARKLQIALPP
-1478 EDRAYGEPALSG
+1478 ENRD
-1490 AGAAGI
+1490 

>member
-24 LATVADIAVELWTAD
+24 LATVADIATQLWAAD
-39 PERRGTPAPPNLT
+39 PARRGTPPPSNLS
-52 LSIDEAFVA
+52 LSIEEAFAA
-61 GGMKGNVLNRSD
+61 GGMKGSVLDRKD

-82 GSVVSLTQVSEQFAV
+82 GSIVSLTQLSEQFGT

-109 RILTGPDVGQEFSL
+109 RVLSGPDVGREFSL
-123 PTGTSYI
+123 PSGTSYI
-130 GRGRDVDIRLSDPMT
+130 GRGRDADIRLTDPLT

-167 GLIMDGLPV
+167 GLLMDGLPV

-182 SSDTLMLG
+182 SSDTVALG
-190 DTTVAVVSLSRNQAA
+190 DTTVSVVSLGTGHSS

-211 VDFNRSPRVVPR
+211 IDFNRSPRVVPR
-223 FETPKRVLPAGPK
+223 FEQQKRMLPAGPK
-236 RPDNHPFPFIML
+236 RQEHHAFPYIML
-248 IAPLMMGTVLW
+248 LAPLMMGGILFAV
-259 IATQNAMSAMF
+259 TQNVLSVVF
-270 MAMMPLF
+270 MLMMPLF
-277 IVGHYVDQRMRS
+277 IVGHYVDQKLQA

-294 EQLKQFRESMAAF
+294 EQLKQFRESMAVF
-307 RRDITEL
+307 RADITRL
-314 QHVERSVRLQE
+314 QNVERSVRLQE

-344 THRPEHGGFLG
+344 THRPEHTGFLG
-355 IRFGLGTLPSRVPLE
+355 LRFGLGTAPSRIQFE
-370 EPGSNDTEPEFMQEI
+370 EPNSNDTEAEYMAEI
-385 QDCIKQ
+385 QECMAQ
-391 FQIIEGVPVVSQ
+391 FRDIEGVPVVSQ

-409 FGLAGARGLVDDV
+409 FGLAGSRGLVDDV
-422 ARGVVLQAVGLHSPA
+422 ARGMVLQLVGLHSPA
-437 EVVVTA
+437 EVVLAA
-443 ITSAQSKDRWGW
+443 ITSAQSKERWEW

-469 NGDHLAAGSAS
+469 SGDHLAAGPAGGSA
-480 GSTLLARLED
+480 LLSRLED
-490 LIEQREA
+490 LIDQREA
-497 AAKTQ
+497 ASQTPRPALRPGVDPLGTDLAE
-502 GPQAR
+502 PL
-507 SAIEADKEELPGPVL
+507 LPTVL
-522 PSVLVI
+522 LV

-538 RLTRLVERGPDS
+538 RLTRVLERGPDS
-550 GVHVMWVATSVQSLP
+550 GVHVMWVASSVQQLP
-565 AACRDFMVVDGD
+565 AACRDFMAVDGD

-589 HTYPVSCESLDA
+589 HTFPVSCESLDA
-601 ELAQQLARMLSPVV
+601 GLAAQLARMLTPVV
-615 DVGKPVDD
+615 DVGKPLEDD
-623 ESDLP
+623 SDLP
-628 RAVSYATLIGKDFMD
+628 RAVSYATLIGKDFLD
-643 NPQAVADR
+643 NPAAVAER
-651 WKENNSVRATAV
+651 WTENNSVRASAV

-680 VEPLYLDLKNE
+680 IEPLYLDLKNE

-760 RALTSLRAELHY
+760 RALTSLRAELHH
-772 REHLLNRKKAK
+772 RERLLNRKKAK
-783 DLLGLQR
+783 DLLELQR
-790 EADPEAPP
+790 EADPDAPP

-861 MADEDDATDIL
+861 MADEDDAVDIL

-915 PQIDIVEMAFGSGAS
+915 PQIEIVEMAFGSGPA
-930 WEPPAP
+930 WAAPAP
-936 ENPVKE
+936 ESPVKE
-942 EPAGP
+942 DAAGP

-955 NIIKAADVLAI
+955 NIIKAADVLSI
-966 EAPRKPWLNELA
+966 EPPRKPWLDELA

-1010 VFYEPDRDGNMAIYG
+1010 VFYEPDQDGNMAIYG

-1034 LRGIAIAAAVT
+1034 LRSIAIAAAVT
-1045 PRGGPVHVYGIDCG
+1045 PRGGPVNVYGIDCG

-1066 DELPHVGEVISGD
+1066 DELPHVGEIINGD
-1079 DVERVGRLLRWLRDI
+1079 DVERVGRLLRWLRDL
-1094 ADDRSARFAEVR
+1094 ADDRAARYSEVR
-1106 ASTIVEYRKLSGR
+1106 ASTIVEYRKLANM
-1119 PDEKRIFVLVDGMSA
+1119 PDEKRIFVLVDGMSS
-1134 FRETYEFSRL
+1134 FREAYEYSKL

-1163 HLVVAG
+1163 HLVVSG

-1190 LSSEDDYMSVDVA
+1190 LSSEDDYLSMDVP
-1203 KDVLSKTSPPGRGLL
+1203 KDVLGQASPPGRGLL
-1218 GNNEVQLA
+1218 GNLEVQLA

-1231 SNLALQAREVHKL
+1231 SNLAVQAREVHRL
-1244 AQAMLRQGVEKA
+1244 SEAMLRQGVERA
-1256 PQIERLPDQVDLD
+1256 PQIERLPDQVDLE
-1269 ILPAGRPD
+1269 ILPAGSPD
-1277 TPVIG
+1277 LPVIG

-1300 LAGPPGAGRTVALV
+1300 LAGPPGSGRTVALV
-1314 TMAYALRRSNPNT
+1314 TLAYALRRSNPGV
-1327 ELVYIGS
+1327 ELIYVGS
-1334 RRSAVASLRV
+1334 RRSAAASLKL
-1344 WNRSLVGVDDVQ
+1344 WDRSVVGVDDVE
-1356 EALDDLTEYSAGNP
+1356 EALDELVDYSTGTP
-1370 GSLAIFI
+1370 GKLAIFI
-1377 EGLTEFTDTMAE
+1377 EGLTDFTDTGAE
-1389 SGLGRLVTA
+1389 SGIERLVTA
-1398 SIKADQWVVGESE
+1398 SVKAEQWVVGESE

-1431 LLMNPGD
+1431 LLLNPGD
-1438 IEGDSLLNTSLGR
+1438 IDGDSLLSTSLGR

-1478 EDRAYGEPALSG
+1478 ENRN
-1490 AGAAGI
+1490 

>member
-1 MRIRLTLRR
+1 RQ
-10 DPAEAKDL
+10 EHH
-18 AVTVDG
+18 
-24 LATVADIAVELWTAD
+24 
-39 PERRGTPAPPNLT
+39 
-52 LSIDEAFVA
+52 AF
-61 GGMKGNVLNRSD
+61 
-73 NLLESGLRP
+73 P
-82 GSVVSLTQVSEQFAV
+82 
-97 PGANR
+97 
-102 GPAAATL
+102 
-109 RILTGPDVGQEFSL
+109 
-123 PTGTSYI
+123 Y
-130 GRGRDVDIRLSDPMT
+130 
-145 SKRHARIT
+145 
-153 VGETVE
+153 
-159 IVDTNSAN
+159 
-167 GLIMDGLPV
+167 
-176 TRATLN
+176 
-182 SSDTLMLG
+182 
-190 DTTVAVVSLSRNQAA
+190 
-205 APTSPL
+205 
-211 VDFNRSPRVVPR
+211 
-223 FETPKRVLPAGPK
+223 
-236 RPDNHPFPFIML
+236 IML
-248 IAPLMMGTVLW
+248 LAPLMMGGILFAV
-259 IATQNAMSAMF
+259 TQNVLSVVF
-270 MAMMPLF
+270 MLMMPLF
-277 IVGHYVDQRMRS
+277 IVGHYVDQKLQA

-294 EQLKQFRESMAAF
+294 EQLKQFRESIAAF
-307 RRDITEL
+307 RTDITRL
-314 QHVERSVRLQE
+314 QNVERSVRLQE

-344 THRPEHGGFLG
+344 THRPEHTGFLG
-355 IRFGLGTLPSRVPLE
+355 LRFGLGTSPSRIQFE
-370 EPGSNDTEPEFMQEI
+370 EPNSNDTEAEYMAEI
-385 QDCIKQ
+385 QECMAQ
-391 FQIIEGVPVVSQ
+391 FRDIEGVPVVSQ

-409 FGLAGARGLVDDV
+409 FGLAGTRGLVDDV
-422 ARGVVLQAVGLHSPA
+422 ARGMVLQLVGLHSPA
-437 EVVVTA
+437 EVVLAA
-443 ITSAQSKDRWGW
+443 ITSAQSKERWEW

-469 NGDHLAAGSAS
+469 SGDHLAAGPAGGSA
-480 GSTLLARLED
+480 LLSRLED
-490 LIEQREA
+490 LIDQREA
-497 AAKTQ
+497 AS
-502 GPQAR
+502 QAPR
-507 SAIEADKEELPGPVL
+507 PALRPGVDPLSADLPAPLL
-522 PSVLVI
+522 PTVLVV

-538 RLTRLVERGPDS
+538 RLTRVLERGPDS
-550 GVHVMWVATSVQSLP
+550 GVHVMWVASSVQQLP
-565 AACRDFMVVDGD
+565 AACRDFMAVDGD

-589 HTYPVSCESLDA
+589 HTFPVSCESLDA
-601 ELAQQLARMLSPVV
+601 GLAAQLARMLTPVV
-615 DVGKPVDD
+615 DVGKPLED

-628 RAVSYATLIGKDFMD
+628 RAVSYATLIGKDFLD
-643 NPQAVADR
+643 NPAAVAER
-651 WKENNSVRATAV
+651 WTENNSVRASAV

-680 VEPLYLDLKNE
+680 IEPLYLDLKNE

-772 REHLLNRKKAK
+772 RERLLNRKKAK
-783 DLLGLQR
+783 DLLELQR
-790 EADPEAPP
+790 EADPDAPP

-861 MADEDDATDIL
+861 MADVDDAIDIL

-915 PQIDIVEMAFGSGAS
+915 PQIEIVEMAFGSGPA
-930 WEPPAP
+930 WAAPAP
-936 ENPVKE
+936 EIPVKE
-942 EPAGP
+942 EAAGL

-955 NIIKAADVLAI
+955 NIIKAADVLSI
-966 EAPRKPWLNELA
+966 DPPRKPWLDELA
-978 TTYDFSKLPNPRT
+978 TTYDFSRLPNPRT

-1066 DELPHVGEVISGD
+1066 DELPHVGEIINGD
-1079 DVERVGRLLRWLRDI
+1079 DVERVGRLLRWLRDV
-1094 ADDRSARFAEVR
+1094 ADDRAARYSEVR
-1106 ASTIVEYRKLSGR
+1106 ASTIVEYRTLADR
-1119 PDEKRIFVLVDGMSA
+1119 PEEKRIFVLVDGMSA
-1134 FRETYEFSRL
+1134 FREAYEYSKL

-1163 HLVVAG
+1163 HLVVSG

-1190 LSSEDDYMSVDVA
+1190 LSSEDDYLSMDVP
-1203 KDVLSKTSPPGRGLL
+1203 KDVLGQASPPGRGLL
-1218 GNNEVQLA
+1218 GNLEVQLA

-1231 SNLALQAREVHKL
+1231 SNLAVQAREVHKL
-1244 AQAMLRQGVEKA
+1244 TEAMLRQGVERA
-1256 PQIERLPDQVDLD
+1256 PQIERLPDQIDLD
-1269 ILPAGRPD
+1269 ILPAGSPD
-1277 TPVIG
+1277 LPVIG

-1300 LAGPPGAGRTVALV
+1300 LAGPPGSGRTVALV
-1314 TMAYALRRSNPNT
+1314 TLAYALRRSNPGV
-1327 ELVYIGS
+1327 ELLYIGS
-1334 RRSAVASLRV
+1334 RRSAAASLKL
-1344 WNRSLVGVDDVQ
+1344 WDRSVVGADDVE
-1356 EALDDLTEYSAGNP
+1356 EAIDELVDYSTGTP
-1370 GSLAIFI
+1370 GKLAIFI
-1377 EGLTEFTDTMAE
+1377 EGLTDFTDTGAE
-1389 SGLGRLVTA
+1389 SGIERLITA
-1398 SIKADQWVVGESE
+1398 SIKAEQWVVGESE

-1431 LLMNPGD
+1431 LLLNPGD
-1438 IEGDSLLNTSLGR
+1438 IDGDSLLSTSLGR

-1478 EDRAYGEPALSG
+1478 ENRN
-1490 AGAAGI
+1490 

>member
-10 DPAEAKDL
+10 DPADAKDL

-24 LATVADIAVELWTAD
+24 LATVADIATELWTAD
-39 PERRGTPAPPNLT
+39 PGRRDEPAPPNLS
-52 LSIDEAFVA
+52 LRIDEAFVA
-61 GGMKGNVLNRSD
+61 GGMRGIVLNRTD

-82 GSVVSLTQVSEQFAV
+82 GSVVSLTQVSEQFGV
-97 PGANR
+97 PGAGSGPAAGR

-109 RILTGPDVGQEFSL
+109 RILSGPDVGREFSL
-123 PTGTSYI
+123 PSGTSYI
-130 GRGRDVDIRLSDPMT
+130 GRDRDVDVRLTDPLT

-153 VGETVE
+153 VGESVE

-167 GLIMDGLPV
+167 GLQMDGLPV

-182 SSDTLMLG
+182 SSDTVTLG
-190 DTTVAVVSLSRNQAA
+190 DTELTVVPLARSGAA

-223 FETPKRVLPAGPK
+223 FNPSKRVPPAGPK
-236 RPDNHPFPFIML
+236 RQEHHAFPYIML
-248 IAPLMMGTVLW
+248 IAPLMMGAVLF
-259 IATQNAMSAMF
+259 AVTQSLISMLF
-270 MAMMPLF
+270 MLMMPLF
-277 IVGHYVDQRMRS
+277 IVGHYVDQKLQA

-294 EQLKQFRESMAAF
+294 EQLKEFRESMAAF
-307 RRDITEL
+307 RLDTTEL
-314 QHVERSVRLQE
+314 QRVERAVRLQE

-344 THRPEHGGFLG
+344 THRPEHQGFLG
-355 IRFGLGTLPSRVPLE
+355 LRFGLGTVPSRVPFE
-370 EPGSNDTEPEFMQEI
+370 EPNFSETETEYRREVE
-385 QDCIKQ
+385 DCLAQ
-391 FQIIEGVPVVSQ
+391 FREIEGVPVVSQ
-403 LRSAGS
+403 LRSSGS
-409 FGLAGARGLVDDV
+409 FGLAGSRGLVDDV
-422 ARGVVLQAVGLHSPA
+422 ARGMVLQLVGLHSPA
-437 EVVVTA
+437 EVAVAA
-443 ITSAQSKDRWGW
+443 ITSTRSRERWNW
-455 LQWLPHVGSGHSPL
+455 LQWLPHVGSSHSPL
-469 NGDHLAAGSAS
+469 AGDHLAAGSAS
-480 GSTLLARLED
+480 GSGLLARLED
-490 LIEQREA
+490 LLDLREA
-497 AAKTQ
+497 ALQ
-502 GPQAR
+502 SSGPAHR
-507 SAIEADKEELPGPVL
+507 PGIHGETADVPAPVL

-528 VEDDAPVDRG
+528 IEDDAPVDRG

-550 GVHVMWVATSVQSLP
+550 GVHVLWVAAGVEALP
-565 AACRDFMVVDGD
+565 AACRDFMAVDGE

-601 ELAQQLARMLSPVV
+601 ELAGQLARMLSPVV
-615 DVGKPVDD
+615 DAGKPLEDD
-623 ESDLP
+623 SNLP
-628 RAVSYATLIGKDFMD
+628 RAVSYAALIGKDFLD
-643 NPQAVADR
+643 NPQAVAER
-651 WKENNSVRATAV
+651 WQENNSVRTTAV
-663 PNRKDNGTLR
+663 ANRKDNGSLR

-708 LQSWVMGMAAAYSPD
+708 LQSWVMGMATAYSPD

-772 REHLLNRKKAK
+772 RERLLNRKKAK
-783 DLLGLQR
+783 DLLALQR
-790 EADPEAPP
+790 EADPDAPP
-798 YLIIIV
+798 YLVIVV

-872 GVPTAAYFDPS
+872 GVPDAAYFDPS

-905 GGWTTEKPQR
+905 GGWTTERPQR
-915 PQIDIVEMAFGSGAS
+915 PQIDIVEMAFGSGPA
-930 WEPPAP
+930 WATPAP
-936 ENPVKE
+936 ESPVRD
-942 EPAGP
+942 EPSGP

-955 NIIKAADVLAI
+955 NVIRAADLLAI
-966 EAPRKPWLNELA
+966 RPPRKPWLNELA
-978 TTYDFSKLPNPRT
+978 MTYDFSLLPNPRT

-999 ADDPAHQDQPT
+999 ADDPARQDQPT
-1010 VFYEPDRDGNMAIYG
+1010 VFYEPDKDGNMAIYG

-1045 PRGGPVHVYGIDCG
+1045 PRGGPVHIYGIDCG
-1059 SSGLKML
+1059 SAGLKML
-1066 DELPHVGEVISGD
+1066 DVLPHVGEIIDGD
-1079 DVERVGRLLRWLRDI
+1079 DIERVGRLLRWLRDL
-1094 ADDRSARFAEVR
+1094 AEDRSARFAEVR
-1106 ASTIVEYRKLSGR
+1106 ASTIVEYRRLAAM

-1134 FRETYEFSRL
+1134 FRETYEYSRL

-1149 IFLQLATDGRPLGI
+1149 LFLQLATDGRPLGI
-1163 HLVVAG
+1163 HLVVTG

-1174 VPASL
+1174 VPPSL

-1190 LSSEDDYMSVDVA
+1190 LSSEDDYMTMDVP
-1203 KDVLSKTSPPGRGLL
+1203 KDILGKASPPGRGLL
-1218 GNNEVQLA
+1218 GSHEVQLA

-1244 AQAMLRQGVEKA
+1244 SEAMLRQGVEKA
-1256 PQIERLPDQVDLD
+1256 PQIERLPEQVDLD
-1269 ILPAGRPD
+1269 VLPAGRPD
-1277 TPVIG
+1277 LPVIG
-1282 VDDETLQPAEIL
+1282 VDDETLQPAAIM
-1294 AKGPLL
+1294 ARGPLL

-1314 TMAYALRRSNPNT
+1314 TLAYALRRSNPGT
-1327 ELVYIGS
+1327 ELVYIAS
-1334 RRSAVASLRV
+1334 RKSAVASLPV
-1344 WNRSLVGVDDVQ
+1344 WDRSLVGPDDVEEAV
-1356 EALDDLTEYSAGNP
+1356 EALTDHSSANP
-1370 GSLAIFI
+1370 GKLAIFI
-1377 EGLTEFTDTMAE
+1377 EGLTEFTGTLAE
-1389 SGLGRLVTA
+1389 SGVERLVAA

-1431 LLMNPGD
+1431 LLINPGD

-1451 ISTDFIPGRG
+1451 VSTDFIPGRG

-1466 GKVRKLQVALPP
+1466 GKVRKLQIALPP
-1478 EDRAYGEPALSG
+1478 ESRK
-1490 AGAAGI
+1490 

>member
-10 DPAEAKDL
+10 EPAEAKDL

-24 LATVADIAVELWTAD
+24 LATVADIAVQLWTAD
-39 PERRGTPAPPNLT
+39 PDRKGTPPPEG
-52 LSIDEAFVA
+52 LSLRIDEAFVA
-61 GGMKGNVLNRSD
+61 GGMRGLVLERTD

-82 GSVVSLTQVSEQFAV
+82 GSVVSLTQVSDKFDV
-97 PGANR
+97 PGASR

-109 RILTGPDVGQEFSL
+109 RVLSGPDVGQEFSL
-123 PTGTSYI
+123 PSGTSYI
-130 GRGRDVDIRLSDPMT
+130 GRDHDVDIRLSDPMT

-167 GLIMDGLPV
+167 GLLMDGLPV

-182 SSDTLMLG
+182 SSDTVTLG
-190 DTTVAVVSLSRNQAA
+190 DTTITVVALSRNQAA

-223 FETPKRVLPAGPK
+223 FDPVKKMLPAGPK
-236 RPDNHPFPFIML
+236 RQDHHPFPYIML
-248 IAPLMMGTVLW
+248 VAPLIMGAVIFAITRNVL
-259 IATQNAMSAMF
+259 SVVF
-270 MAMMPLF
+270 MGMMPLF
-277 IVGHYVDQRMRS
+277 IIGHYVDHKMQN

-294 EQLKQFRESMAAF
+294 EQVKHFRESMTHF
-307 RRDITEL
+307 REDITEL
-314 QHVERSVRLQE
+314 QRVERAVRLQE
-325 APSVSD
+325 APSVAD

-344 THRPEHGGFLG
+344 THRPEHSGFLG
-355 IRFGLGTLPSRVPLE
+355 LRFGLGTSPSRIVFE
-370 EPGSNDTEPEFMQEI
+370 TGGSSDTEVEFTREI
-385 QDCIKQ
+385 EACIRQ
-391 FQIIEGVPVVSQ
+391 FQDIEGVPIVSQ

-409 FGLAGARGLVDDV
+409 FGLAGSRGLVDDV
-422 ARGVVLQAVGLHSPA
+422 ARGMVLQMVGLHSPA
-437 EVVVTA
+437 EVAVTA
-443 ITSAQSKDRWGW
+443 ITSAQSRERWDW

-469 NGDHLAAGSAS
+469 GGDHLAAGSAG
-480 GSTLLARLED
+480 GSSLLARLED
-490 LIEQREA
+490 LVESREA
-497 AAKTQ
+497 AAQ
-502 GPQAR
+502 GPRPAAR
-507 SAIEADKEELPGPVL
+507 PAIGKENVPVPAPVL
-522 PSVLVI
+522 PAVLVI

-550 GVHVMWVATSVQSLP
+550 GVHVMWVAADIQLLP
-565 AACRDFMVVDGD
+565 AACRDFMAVDGD

-589 HTYPVSCESLDA
+589 HTYPVSCESVDA
-601 ELAQQLARMLSPVV
+601 ELAAQLARMLAPVV
-615 DVGKPVDD
+615 DVGKPLSDD
-623 ESDLP
+623 SDLP

-651 WKENNSVRATAV
+651 WKENNSVHAFAV

-746 TVGLVTDLSPHLVR
+746 TVGLVTDLSQHLVR

-861 MADEDDATDIL
+861 MADEDDASDIL
-872 GVPTAAYFDPS
+872 GVPDAAYFDPS

-915 PQIDIVEMAFGSGAS
+915 PQIDIVEMAFGSGPS
-930 WEPPAP
+930 WQEPAP
-936 ENPVKE
+936 EKPVKE

-947 NDIARMTA
+947 NDISRMTS
-955 NIIKAADVLAI
+955 NIVRAADVLAI
-966 EAPRKPWLNELA
+966 NPPRKPWLNELA
-978 TTYDFSKLPNPRT
+978 VTYDFSKLPNPRT

-1066 DELPHVGEVISGD
+1066 DGLPHVGEIINGD

-1106 ASTIVEYRKLSGR
+1106 ASTIVEYRQLANM
-1119 PDEKRIFVLVDGMSA
+1119 PDEKRIFILVDGMSA
-1134 FRETYEFSRL
+1134 FREAYEYSRL
-1144 SALWD
+1144 SAMWD

-1163 HLVVAG
+1163 HLVVSG
-1169 DRPNS
+1169 DRTNS

-1190 LSSEDDYMSVDVA
+1190 LSSEDDYISMDVP
-1203 KDVLSKTSPPGRGLL
+1203 KDVLSAASPPGRGML
-1218 GNNEVQLA
+1218 GGFEVQLA

-1231 SNLALQAREVHKL
+1231 SNLALQAREVNKL
-1244 AQAMLRQGVEKA
+1244 SEAMLRQGVAQA
-1256 PQIERLPDQVDLD
+1256 PKIQRLPEQVDLD
-1269 ILPAGRPD
+1269 ILPTGNTD
-1277 TPVIG
+1277 LPVIG
-1282 VDDETLQPAEIL
+1282 VDDETLQPAEIM

-1314 TMAYALRRSNPNT
+1314 TMAYALRRSNPDT

-1334 RRSAVASLRV
+1334 RRSAVASLRL
-1344 WNRSLVGVDDVQ
+1344 WNRSIVG
-1356 EALDDLTEYSAGNP
+1356 ADDLEAVAEELMEHSVANP
-1370 GSLAIFI
+1370 GQLAFFI
-1377 EGLTEFTDTMAE
+1377 EGLTEFTDTGAE
-1389 SGLGRLVTA
+1389 SGLEQLVSS

-1420 LAQPFKSGRRG
+1420 LSQPFKSGRRG
-1431 LLMNPGD
+1431 LLINPGD

-1466 GKVRKLQVALPP
+1466 GKVRKLQIALPP
-1478 EDRAYGEPALSG
+1478 ENRS
-1490 AGAAGI
+1490 

>member
-24 LATVADIAVELWTAD
+24 LATVADIATELWAAD
-39 PERRGTPAPPNLT
+39 PARRGTPPPSNLS
-52 LSIDEAFVA
+52 LSIEESFAA
-61 GGMKGNVLNRSD
+61 GSLKGSVLNRED

-82 GSVVSLTQVSEQFAV
+82 GSIISLTQVSEQFAA

-109 RILTGPDVGQEFSL
+109 RVLSGPDVGREFSL
-123 PTGTSYI
+123 PSGTSYI
-130 GRGRDVDIRLSDPMT
+130 GRDRDVDVRLTDPLT

-167 GLIMDGLPV
+167 GLLMDGLPV
-176 TRATLN
+176 GRATLN
-182 SSDTLMLG
+182 SSDTVTLG
-190 DTTVAVVSLSRNQAA
+190 DTTVSVVSLGGSQGA
-205 APTSPL
+205 APSSPL
-211 VDFNRSPRVVPR
+211 IDFNRSPRVVPR
-223 FETPKRVLPAGPK
+223 FAPRKRTPPAGPK
-236 RPDNHPFPFIML
+236 RAEHHPFPYIMMV
-248 IAPLMMGTVLW
+248 APLMMGVV
-259 IATQNAMSAMF
+259 IFAFTQNMMSVIF

-277 IVGHYVDQRMRS
+277 IVGHYVDQRMQG

-294 EQLKQFRESMAAF
+294 EQLKTFRAAMAAF
-307 RRDITEL
+307 REDIDAL
-314 QHVERSVRLQE
+314 QKVERSVRLQE

-344 THRPEHGGFLG
+344 THRPEHTGFLG
-355 IRFGLGTLPSRVPLE
+355 VRFGLGTAPSRIEFE
-370 EPGSNDTEPEFMQEI
+370 EPSSNDTEPEYMAEI
-385 QDCIKQ
+385 QECMDR
-391 FQIIEGVPVVSQ
+391 FSRIEGVPIVSQ
-403 LRSAGS
+403 LRTAGS
-409 FGLAGARGLVDDV
+409 FGIAGPRGLVDDV
-422 ARGVVLQAVGLHSPA
+422 ARGMVLQLVGLHSPA
-437 EVVVTA
+437 EVVLTA
-443 ITSAQSKDRWGW
+443 ITSAQSKDRWEW
-455 LQWLPHVGSGHSPL
+455 LQWLPHAGSGHSPL
-469 NGDHLAAGSAS
+469 SGDHLAAGPAGGSA
-480 GSTLLARLED
+480 LLSRLED
-490 LIEQREA
+490 LIDQREA
-497 AAKTQ
+497 SAQSPRPELRPGLAQ
-502 GPQAR
+502 EPGEVPGPQ
-507 SAIEADKEELPGPVL
+507 LPTVL
-522 PSVLVI
+522 LV

-538 RLTRLVERGPDS
+538 RLTRVLERGPDA
-550 GVHVMWVATSVQSLP
+550 GVHVMWVAASVQQLP
-565 AACRDFMVVDGD
+565 AACRDFMAVDAE

-589 HTYPVSCESLDA
+589 HTFPVSCESLDA
-601 ELAQQLARMLSPVV
+601 GLAAQLARMLAPVV
-615 DVGKPVDD
+615 DVGKPLED

-628 RAVSYATLIGKDFMD
+628 RAVSYATLIGKDFLD

-651 WKENNSVRATAV
+651 WSENNSVHATAK

-680 VEPLYLDLKNE
+680 IEPLYLDLKNE

-760 RALTSLRAELHY
+760 RALTSLRAELHH
-772 REHLLNRKKAK
+772 REKLLNRKKAK
-783 DLLGLQR
+783 DLLELQR
-790 EADPEAPP
+790 QADPEAPP
-798 YLIIIV
+798 YLVIIV

-861 MADEDDATDIL
+861 MADEDDAIDIL

-915 PQIDIVEMAFGSGAS
+915 PQIDVVEMAFGSGAA
-930 WEPPAP
+930 WAAPAAETPAQAEPD
-936 ENPVKE
+936 
-942 EPAGP
+942 GP
-947 NDIARMTA
+947 NDIARMTE
-955 NIIKAADVLAI
+955 NIIRAADVLAI
-966 EAPRKPWLNELA
+966 EPPRKPWLDELA
-978 TTYDFSKLPNPRT
+978 TTYDFSRLPNPRT

-1059 SSGLKML
+1059 SGGLSML
-1066 DELPHVGEVISGD
+1066 AELPHVGEVINGD
-1079 DVERVGRLLRWLRDI
+1079 DVERVGRLLRWLRDL
-1094 ADDRSARFAEVR
+1094 AEDRSARYAEVR
-1106 ASTIVEYRKLSGR
+1106 AGTIVEYRRLANM
-1119 PDEKRIFVLVDGMSA
+1119 PEEKRIFVLVDGMSA
-1134 FRETYEFSRL
+1134 FREGYEYSKL

-1163 HLVVAG
+1163 HLVVTG
-1169 DRPNS
+1169 DRPNA

-1190 LSSEDDYMSVDVA
+1190 LSAEDDYLSIDVP
-1203 KDVLSKTSPPGRGLL
+1203 KDVLGAGTPPGRGLL
-1218 GNNEVQLA
+1218 DNREVQLA

-1231 SNLALQAREVHKL
+1231 SNLAVQAREVHKL
-1244 AQAMLRQGVEKA
+1244 REAMLRQGVERA
-1256 PQIERLPDQVDLD
+1256 PQIERLPDSVDLD
-1269 ILPAGRPD
+1269 LLPAGSPD
-1277 TPVIG
+1277 LPVIG

-1300 LAGPPGAGRTVALV
+1300 LAGPPGSGRTVALV
-1314 TMAYALRRSNPNT
+1314 TLAYALRRSNPGV
-1327 ELVYIGS
+1327 ELIYLGS
-1334 RRSAVASLRV
+1334 RRSAAASLKL
-1344 WNRSLVGVDDVQ
+1344 WDRSVVGADDVD
-1356 EALDDLTEYSAGNP
+1356 EALDELVDYSTGTP
-1370 GSLAIFI
+1370 GKLAIFI
-1377 EGLTEFTDTMAE
+1377 EGLTEFSDTLAE
-1389 SGLGRLVTA
+1389 SGIGRLVTA
-1398 SIKADQWVVGESE
+1398 SIKAEQWVVGESE

-1431 LLMNPGD
+1431 LLLNPGD
-1438 IEGDSLLNTSLGR
+1438 IDGDSLLNTPLGR
-1451 ISTDFIPGRG
+1451 VGGGFIPGRG

-1478 EDRAYGEPALSG
+1478 EDRN
-1490 AGAAGI
+1490 

>member
-10 DPAEAKDL
+10 DPAETKDL

-24 LATVADIAVELWTAD
+24 LATVADIATQLWVAD
-39 PERRGTPAPPNLT
+39 PDRRGTPAPENLS
-52 LSIDEAFVA
+52 LRIDEAFVA
-61 GGMKGNVLNRSD
+61 GGMRGNVLTRAD

-97 PGANR
+97 PGASR

-109 RILTGPDVGQEFSL
+109 RILSGPDVGQEFSL
-123 PTGTSYI
+123 PSGTSYI
-130 GRGRDVDIRLSDPMT
+130 GRDRDVDIRLTDPMT

-153 VGETVE
+153 VGESVE

-167 GLIMDGLPV
+167 GLLMDGLPV

-182 SSDTLMLG
+182 SSDTVTLG
-190 DTTVAVVSLSRNQAA
+190 DTTVTVVPLGRNQAA

-223 FETPKRVLPAGPK
+223 FDTPKRVLPAGPK
-236 RPDNHPFPFIML
+236 RPEHQPFPYIML
-248 IAPLMMGTVLW
+248 VAPLLMGGVIFAMTRNVLSVVFMM
-259 IATQNAMSAMF
+259 
-270 MAMMPLF
+270 MMPLF
-277 IVGHYVDQRMRS
+277 IVGHYVDHKMQGR
-289 KRERK
+289 REQK
-294 EQLKQFRESMAAF
+294 EQLKHFRASMAAF
-307 RRDITEL
+307 REDITEL
-314 QHVERSVRLQE
+314 QHVERAVRLQE

-344 THRPEHGGFLG
+344 THRPEHKGFLG
-355 IRFGLGTLPSRVPLE
+355 LRFGLGTAPSRIVFE
-370 EPGSNDTEPEFMQEI
+370 EPANNETEVEYMREI
-385 QDCIKQ
+385 QDCLKQ
-391 FQIIEGVPVVSQ
+391 FRDIEGVPVVSQ
-403 LRSAGS
+403 LRTAGS
-409 FGLAGARGLVDDV
+409 FGVAGARGLVDDV
-422 ARGVVLQAVGLHSPA
+422 ARGMVLQLVGLHSPA
-437 EVVVTA
+437 EAVVTA
-443 ITSAQSKDRWGW
+443 ITSAQSRERWNW
-455 LQWLPHVGSGHSPL
+455 LQWLPHAGSGHSPL
-469 NGDHLAAGSAS
+469 TGDHLAAGSAS
-480 GSTLLARLED
+480 GSSLLARLED
-490 LIEQREA
+490 LLDAREA
-497 AAKTQ
+497 AAKRS
-502 GPQAR
+502 GPDLRPDLDPAKD
-507 SAIEADKEELPGPVL
+507 EVPGPVL
-522 PSVLVI
+522 PAVLVI

-538 RLTRLVERGPDS
+538 RLTRLAERGPDS
-550 GVHVMWVATSVQSLP
+550 GVHVMWVATDIQALP

-589 HTYPVSCESLDA
+589 HSYPVSCESLDA
-601 ELAQQLARMLSPVV
+601 ELAGQLARMLAPVV
-615 DVGKPVDD
+615 DVGKPVSDD
-623 ESDLP
+623 SNLP

-651 WKENNSVRATAV
+651 WKENNSVHATAV
-663 PNRKDNGTLR
+663 ANRKDNGTLR

-680 VEPLYLDLKNE
+680 IEPLYLDLKNE

-746 TVGLVTDLSPHLVR
+746 TVGLVTDLSQHLVR

-783 DLLGLQR
+783 DLLALQR
-790 EADPEAPP
+790 EADPDAPP
-798 YLIIIV
+798 YLVIIV

-838 TQRPAGVIKE
+838 TQRPAGVIKD

-861 MADEDDATDIL
+861 MADEEDATDIL
-872 GVPTAAYFDPS
+872 GVPDAAYFDPS

-905 GGWTTEKPQR
+905 GGWTTDKPQR
-915 PQIDIVEMAFGSGAS
+915 PQIDIVEMAFGSGPS
-930 WEPPAP
+930 WEAPAT
-936 ENPVKE
+936 EKPVKE
-942 EPAGP
+942 DPAGL
-947 NDIARMTA
+947 NDIARMTS
-955 NIIKAADVLAI
+955 NIVKAAESLAI
-966 EAPRKPWLNELA
+966 RPPRKPWLDELA

-999 ADDPAHQDQPT
+999 ADDPTRQDQPT

-1059 SSGLKML
+1059 SSGLSML
-1066 DELPHVGEVISGD
+1066 EGLPHVGEIISGD
-1079 DVERVGRLLRWLRDI
+1079 DVERVGRLLRLLRDI
-1094 ADDRSARFAEVR
+1094 ADERSARFAEVR
-1106 ASTIVEYRKLSGR
+1106 ASTIGEYRKLAGR
-1119 PDEKRIFVLVDGMSA
+1119 PGEKRIFVLVDGMSA
-1134 FRETYEFSRL
+1134 FRETYEYSRL

-1163 HLVVAG
+1163 HLVVTG

-1190 LSSEDDYMSVDVA
+1190 LSSEDDYLTLDVP
-1203 KDVLSKTSPPGRGLL
+1203 KDVLSSTSPPGRGLL
-1218 GNNEVQLA
+1218 GGLEVQLA

-1244 AQAMLRQGVEKA
+1244 SEAMLRQGLDKA
-1256 PQIERLPDQVDLD
+1256 PKIERLPDQVDLD
-1269 ILPAGRPD
+1269 ILPAGSPD
-1277 TPVIG
+1277 LPVIG
-1282 VDDETLQPAEIL
+1282 VDDETLQPAEIM

-1314 TMAYALRRSNPNT
+1314 TLAYALRRSNPET
-1327 ELVYIGS
+1327 ELIYVGS
-1334 RRSAVASLRV
+1334 RRSAVASLPI
-1344 WNRSLVGVDDVQ
+1344 WNRSVVGAEDLAAIVEDLV
-1356 EALDDLTEYSAGNP
+1356 EHSSGNP
-1370 GSLAIFI
+1370 GRLAIFI
-1377 EGLTEFTDTMAE
+1377 EGLTEFTDTVAE
-1389 SGLGRLVTA
+1389 SGVAQLVTA
-1398 SIKADQWVVGESE
+1398 SIKADQWVIGESE

-1420 LAQPFKSGRRG
+1420 LSQPFKSGRRG
-1431 LLMNPGD
+1431 LLINPGD

-1451 ISTDFIPGRG
+1451 VSPEFIPGRA

-1466 GKVRKLQVALPP
+1466 GKARKLQIALPP
-1478 EDRAYGEPALSG
+1478 ENRD
-1490 AGAAGI
+1490 

>member
-24 LATVADIAVELWTAD
+24 LATVADIATQLWAAD
-39 PERRGTPAPPNLT
+39 PARRGTPPPSNLS
-52 LSIDEAFVA
+52 LSIEEAFAA
-61 GGMKGNVLNRSD
+61 GGMKGSVLDRQD

-82 GSVVSLTQVSEQFAV
+82 GSIVSLTRLSEQFAT

-109 RILTGPDVGQEFSL
+109 RVLSGPDVGREFPL
-123 PTGTSYI
+123 PSGTSYI
-130 GRGRDVDIRLSDPMT
+130 GRDRDVDIRLTDPLT

-153 VGETVE
+153 VGETIE

-167 GLIMDGLPV
+167 GLLMDGLPV

-182 SSDTLMLG
+182 SSDTVALG
-190 DTTVAVVSLSRNQAA
+190 DTTVSVVSLGTGHSS
-205 APTSPL
+205 APSSPL
-211 VDFNRSPRVVPR
+211 IDFNRSPRVVPR
-223 FETPKRVLPAGPK
+223 FEQQKRMLPAGPK
-236 RPDNHPFPFIML
+236 RQEHHAFPYIML
-248 IAPLMMGTVLW
+248 LAPLMMGAILFAV
-259 IATQNAMSAMF
+259 TQNVLSVVF
-270 MAMMPLF
+270 MLMMPLF
-277 IVGHYVDQRMRS
+277 IVGHYVDQKLQA

-307 RRDITEL
+307 RTDITRL
-314 QHVERSVRLQE
+314 QNVERSVRLQE

-344 THRPEHGGFLG
+344 THRPEHTGFLG
-355 IRFGLGTLPSRVPLE
+355 LRFGLGTAPSRIQFE
-370 EPGSNDTEPEFMQEI
+370 EPNSNDTEAEYMAEI
-385 QDCIKQ
+385 QECMAQ
-391 FQIIEGVPVVSQ
+391 FRDIEGVPVVSQ

-409 FGLAGARGLVDDV
+409 FGLAGSRGLVDDV
-422 ARGVVLQAVGLHSPA
+422 ARGMVLQLVGLHSPA
-437 EVVVTA
+437 EVVLAA
-443 ITSAQSKDRWGW
+443 ITSAQSKERWEW

-469 NGDHLAAGSAS
+469 SGDHLAAGPAGGSA
-480 GSTLLARLED
+480 LLSRLED
-490 LIEQREA
+490 LIDQREA
-497 AAKTQ
+497 ASQTPSPALRPGVDPLSTDLAE
-502 GPQAR
+502 PQ
-507 SAIEADKEELPGPVL
+507 LPT
-522 PSVLVI
+522 VLVV

-538 RLTRLVERGPDS
+538 RLTRVLERGPDS
-550 GVHVMWVATSVQSLP
+550 GVHVMWVASSVQQLP
-565 AACRDFMVVDGD
+565 AACRDFMAVDGD

-589 HTYPVSCESLDA
+589 HTFPVSCESLDA
-601 ELAQQLARMLSPVV
+601 GLAAQLARMLTPVV
-615 DVGKPVDD
+615 DVGKPLEDD
-623 ESDLP
+623 SDLP
-628 RAVSYATLIGKDFMD
+628 RAVSYATLIGKDFLD
-643 NPQAVADR
+643 NPAAVAER
-651 WKENNSVRATAV
+651 WTENNSVRDSAV

-680 VEPLYLDLKNE
+680 IEPLYLDLKNE

-760 RALTSLRAELHY
+760 RALTSLRAELHH
-772 REHLLNRKKAK
+772 RERLLNRKKAK
-783 DLLGLQR
+783 DLLELQR
-790 EADPEAPP
+790 EADPDAPP

-861 MADEDDATDIL
+861 MADEDDAIDIL

-915 PQIDIVEMAFGSGAS
+915 PQIEIVEMAFGSGPA
-930 WEPPAP
+930 WAAPAP
-936 ENPVKE
+936 ESPVKE
-942 EPAGP
+942 EAAGP

-955 NIIKAADVLAI
+955 NIIRAADVLSI
-966 EAPRKPWLNELA
+966 EPPRKPWLDELA

-1010 VFYEPDRDGNMAIYG
+1010 VFYEPDQDGNMAIYG

-1066 DELPHVGEVISGD
+1066 DGLPHVGEIINGD
-1079 DVERVGRLLRWLRDI
+1079 DVERVGRLLRWLRDL
-1094 ADDRSARFAEVR
+1094 ADDRAARYSEVR
-1106 ASTIVEYRKLSGR
+1106 ASTVVEYRRLADR
-1119 PDEKRIFVLVDGMSA
+1119 PDEKRIFVLVDGMSS
-1134 FRETYEFSRL
+1134 FREAYEYSNL

-1163 HLVVAG
+1163 HLVVSG

-1190 LSSEDDYMSVDVA
+1190 LSSEDDYLSMDVP
-1203 KDVLSKTSPPGRGLL
+1203 KDVLGQASPPGRGLL
-1218 GNNEVQLA
+1218 GNLEVQLA

-1231 SNLALQAREVHKL
+1231 SNLAVQAREVHKL
-1244 AQAMLRQGVEKA
+1244 SEAMLRQGVERA
-1256 PQIERLPDQVDLD
+1256 PQIERLPDQVDLE
-1269 ILPAGRPD
+1269 ILPAGSPD
-1277 TPVIG
+1277 LPVIG

-1300 LAGPPGAGRTVALV
+1300 LAGPPGSGRTVALV
-1314 TMAYALRRSNPNT
+1314 TLAYALRRSNPGV
-1327 ELVYIGS
+1327 ELIYVGS
-1334 RRSAVASLRV
+1334 RRSAAAALKL
-1344 WNRSLVGVDDVQ
+1344 WDRSVVGADDVE
-1356 EALDDLTEYSAGNP
+1356 EAIDELVDYSTGTP
-1370 GSLAIFI
+1370 GKLAIFI
-1377 EGLTEFTDTMAE
+1377 EGLTDFTDTGAE
-1389 SGLGRLVTA
+1389 SGIERLVTA
-1398 SIKADQWVVGESE
+1398 SIKAEQWVVGEAE

-1431 LLMNPGD
+1431 LLLNPGD
-1438 IEGDSLLNTSLGR
+1438 IDGDSLLSTSLGR
-1451 ISTDFIPGRG
+1451 ISTDFVPGRG

-1478 EDRAYGEPALSG
+1478 ENRN
-1490 AGAAGI
+1490 

>member
-10 DPAEAKDL
+10 DPSDAKDL

-24 LATVADIAVELWTAD
+24 LATVADIATQLWAAD
-39 PERRGTPAPPNLT
+39 PARRGTPPPSNLS
-52 LSIDEAFVA
+52 LSIEEAFAA
-61 GGMKGNVLNRSD
+61 GGMKGSILDRHD

-82 GSVVSLTQVSEQFAV
+82 GSIVSLTQLSEQFAT
-97 PGANR
+97 PGASR

-109 RILTGPDVGQEFSL
+109 RVLSGPDVGREFSL
-123 PTGTSYI
+123 PSGTSYI
-130 GRGRDVDIRLSDPMT
+130 GRGRDADVRLTDPLT

-167 GLIMDGLPV
+167 GLLMDGLPV

-182 SSDTLMLG
+182 SSDTVALG
-190 DTTVAVVSLSRNQAA
+190 DTTVSVVSLGTGHSS
-205 APTSPL
+205 APSSPL
-211 VDFNRSPRVVPR
+211 IDFNRSPRVVPR
-223 FETPKRVLPAGPK
+223 FEQQKRMLPAGPK
-236 RPDNHPFPFIML
+236 RQEHHAFPYIMML
-248 IAPLMMGTVLW
+248 APLMMGGILFAV
-259 IATQNAMSAMF
+259 TQNVLSVVF
-270 MAMMPLF
+270 MLMMPLF
-277 IVGHYVDQRMRS
+277 IVGHYVDQKLQA

-307 RRDITEL
+307 RTDITRL
-314 QHVERSVRLQE
+314 QNVERSVRLQE

-344 THRPEHGGFLG
+344 THRPEHTGFLG
-355 IRFGLGTLPSRVPLE
+355 LRFGLGTAPSRIQFE
-370 EPGSNDTEPEFMQEI
+370 EPGNNETEAEYMAEI
-385 QDCIKQ
+385 QECLAQ
-391 FQIIEGVPVVSQ
+391 FRDVEGVPIVSQ

-409 FGLAGARGLVDDV
+409 FGLAGSRGLVDDV
-422 ARGVVLQAVGLHSPA
+422 ARGMVLQLVGLHSPA
-437 EVVVTA
+437 EVVVAA
-443 ITSAQSKDRWGW
+443 ITSAQSKERWEW

-469 NGDHLAAGSAS
+469 SGDHLAAGPAGGSA
-480 GSTLLARLED
+480 LLARLEN
-490 LIEQREA
+490 LIDQREA
-497 AAKTQ
+497 GSRTPRPALRPGVDPLSSDLAE
-502 GPQAR
+502 PL
-507 SAIEADKEELPGPVL
+507 LPT
-522 PSVLVI
+522 VLVV

-538 RLTRLVERGPDS
+538 RLTRVLERGPDS
-550 GVHVMWVATSVQSLP
+550 GVHVMWVASSVQQLP
-565 AACRDFMVVDGD
+565 AACRDFMAVDGEN
-577 HGTTTGQVRLGR
+577 GTTTGQVRLGR
-589 HTYPVSCESLDA
+589 HTFPVSCESLDA
-601 ELAQQLARMLSPVV
+601 GLAAQLARMLTPVV
-615 DVGKPVDD
+615 DVGKPLEDD
-623 ESDLP
+623 SDLP
-628 RAVSYATLIGKDFMD
+628 RAVSYATLIGKDFLD
-643 NPQAVADR
+643 NPAAVAER
-651 WKENNSVRATAV
+651 WTENNSVRASAV

-680 VEPLYLDLKNE
+680 IEPLYLDLKNE

-760 RALTSLRAELHY
+760 RALTSLRAELHH
-772 REHLLNRKKAK
+772 RERLLNRKKAK
-783 DLLGLQR
+783 DLLELQR

-861 MADEDDATDIL
+861 MADEDDAIDIL
-872 GVPTAAYFDPS
+872 GVPTAAYFDPA

-915 PQIDIVEMAFGSGAS
+915 PQIEIVEMAFGSGPA
-930 WEPPAP
+930 WAAPAP
-936 ENPVKE
+936 ETPVKE
-942 EPAGP
+942 EAAGL

-955 NIIKAADVLAI
+955 NIIRAADVLSI
-966 EAPRKPWLNELA
+966 EPPRKPWLDELA
-978 TTYDFSKLPNPRT
+978 TTYDFSRLPNPRT

-1045 PRGGPVHVYGIDCG
+1045 PRGGPVNVYGIDCG

-1066 DELPHVGEVISGD
+1066 DGLPHVGEIINGD
-1079 DVERVGRLLRWLRDI
+1079 DVERVGRLLRWLRDL
-1094 ADDRSARFAEVR
+1094 ADDRAARYSEVR
-1106 ASTIVEYRKLSGR
+1106 ASTIVEYRTLADQ
-1119 PDEKRIFVLVDGMSA
+1119 PAEKRIFVLVDGMSA
-1134 FRETYEFSRL
+1134 FREAYEYSKL

-1163 HLVVAG
+1163 HLVVSG

-1190 LSSEDDYMSVDVA
+1190 LSSEDDYLSMDVP
-1203 KDVLSKTSPPGRGLL
+1203 KDVLGQASPPGRGLL
-1218 GNNEVQLA
+1218 GNLEVQLA

-1231 SNLALQAREVHKL
+1231 SNLAVQAREVHKL
-1244 AQAMLRQGVEKA
+1244 SEAMLRQGVERA

-1269 ILPAGRPD
+1269 ILPAGSPD
-1277 TPVIG
+1277 LPVIG

-1314 TMAYALRRSNPNT
+1314 TLAYALRRSNPGV
-1327 ELVYIGS
+1327 ELIYVGS
-1334 RRSAVASLRV
+1334 RRSAAASLKL
-1344 WNRSLVGVDDVQ
+1344 WDRSVVGADDV
-1356 EALDDLTEYSAGNP
+1356 EETIDELVDYSTGTP
-1370 GSLAIFI
+1370 GKLAIFI
-1377 EGLTEFTDTMAE
+1377 EGLTDFTDTGAE
-1389 SGLGRLVTA
+1389 SGIERLVTA

-1431 LLMNPGD
+1431 LLLNPGD
-1438 IEGDSLLNTSLGR
+1438 IDGDSLLSTSLGR
-1451 ISTDFIPGRG
+1451 ISTDFVPGRG

-1478 EDRAYGEPALSG
+1478 ENRN
-1490 AGAAGI
+1490 

>member
-10 DPAEAKDL
+10 DPADAKDL

-24 LATVADIAVELWTAD
+24 LATVADIATQLWVAD
-39 PERRGTPAPPNLT
+39 PARRGTVPPSNLS
-52 LSIDEAFVA
+52 LSIEEAFAA
-61 GGMKGNVLNRSD
+61 GGMKGSILDRKD

-82 GSVVSLTQVSEQFAV
+82 GSIVSLTQLSEQFAT
-97 PGANR
+97 PGAHR

-109 RILTGPDVGQEFSL
+109 RVLSGPDVGREFSL
-123 PTGTSYI
+123 PSGTSYI
-130 GRGRDVDIRLSDPMT
+130 GRDRDVDIRLTDPLT

-167 GLIMDGLPV
+167 GLLMDGLPV
-176 TRATLN
+176 TRATLS
-182 SSDTLMLG
+182 SSDTVALG
-190 DTTVAVVSLSRNQAA
+190 DTTVAVVSLGTGHGS

-211 VDFNRSPRVVPR
+211 IDFNRSPRVVPR
-223 FETPKRVLPAGPK
+223 FEQQKRMLPAGPK
-236 RPDNHPFPFIML
+236 RQEQHAFPYIML
-248 IAPLMMGTVLW
+248 LAPLMMGGILFAV
-259 IATQNAMSAMF
+259 TQNVLSVIF
-270 MAMMPLF
+270 MMMMPLF
-277 IVGHYVDQRMRS
+277 IIGHYVDQKLQA

-294 EQLKQFRESMAAF
+294 EQLKQFRESMAVF
-307 RRDITEL
+307 RTDITRL
-314 QHVERSVRLQE
+314 QNVERSVRLQE

-344 THRPEHGGFLG
+344 THRPEHTGFLG
-355 IRFGLGTLPSRVPLE
+355 LRFGLGTAPSRIQFE
-370 EPGSNDTEPEFMQEI
+370 EPNSNDTEAEFMLEI
-385 QDCIKQ
+385 QECRAQ
-391 FQIIEGVPVVSQ
+391 FRDIEGVPIVSQ

-409 FGLAGARGLVDDV
+409 FGLAGSRGLVDDV
-422 ARGVVLQAVGLHSPA
+422 ARGMVLQLVGLHSPA
-437 EVVVTA
+437 EVVLTA
-443 ITSAQSKDRWGW
+443 ITSAQSKERWEW

-469 NGDHLAAGSAS
+469 GGDHLAAGPAGGSA
-480 GSTLLARLED
+480 LLSRLED
-490 LIEQREA
+490 LIDQREA
-497 AAKTQ
+497 GAQSPRPVLRPGVDPLT
-502 GPQAR
+502 P
-507 SAIEADKEELPGPVL
+507 EVPGPLLPTVL
-522 PSVLVI
+522 LV

-538 RLTRLVERGPDS
+538 RLTRVLERGPDS
-550 GVHVMWVATSVQSLP
+550 GVHVMWVATSVQQLP
-565 AACRDFMVVDGD
+565 AACRDFMAVDGD

-589 HTYPVSCESLDA
+589 HTFPVSCESLDA
-601 ELAQQLARMLSPVV
+601 GLAAQLARMLSPVI
-615 DVGKPVDD
+615 DVGKPLEDD
-623 ESDLP
+623 SDLP
-628 RAVSYATLIGKDFMD
+628 RAVSYATLIGKDFLD
-643 NPQAVADR
+643 SPAAVAER
-651 WKENNSVRATAV
+651 WTENNSVRASAV

-680 VEPLYLDLKNE
+680 IEPLYLDLKNE

-746 TVGLVTDLSPHLVR
+746 TVGLVTDLSQHLVR

-772 REHLLNRKKAK
+772 RERLLNRKKAK
-783 DLLGLQR
+783 DLLELQR

-798 YLIIIV
+798 YLVIIV

-861 MADEDDATDIL
+861 MADEDDAVDIL
-872 GVPTAAYFDPS
+872 GVPTAAYFDPA

-905 GGWTTEKPQR
+905 GGWTTDKPQR
-915 PQIDIVEMAFGSGAS
+915 PQIEIVEMAFGSGPA
-930 WEPPAP
+930 WAAPAP
-936 ENPVKE
+936 ETPVQE
-942 EPAGP
+942 EAAGP
-947 NDIARMTA
+947 NDISRMTT
-955 NIIKAADVLAI
+955 NIIRAADVLSLAP
-966 EAPRKPWLNELA
+966 PRKPWLDELA
-978 TTYDFSKLPNPRT
+978 TSYDFSLLPNPRT

-999 ADDPAHQDQPT
+999 ADNPAHQDQPT

-1045 PRGGPVHVYGIDCG
+1045 PRGGPVQVYGIDCG

-1066 DELPHVGEVISGD
+1066 DELPHVGEIINGD
-1079 DVERVGRLLRWLRDI
+1079 DVERVGRLLRWLREL
-1094 ADDRSARFAEVR
+1094 ADDRSARYAEVR
-1106 ASTIVEYRKLSGR
+1106 ASTIVEYRKLANL
-1119 PDEKRIFVLVDGMSA
+1119 PTEKRIFVLVDGMSA
-1134 FRETYEFSRL
+1134 FREAYEYSKL

-1163 HLVVAG
+1163 HLVVSG

-1190 LSSEDDYMSVDVA
+1190 LSSEDDYLSMDVP
-1203 KDVLSKTSPPGRGLL
+1203 KDVLGAASPPGRGLL
-1218 GNNEVQLA
+1218 GNLEVQLA

-1231 SNLALQAREVHKL
+1231 SNLAVQAREVHKL
-1244 AQAMLRQGVEKA
+1244 SEAMVRQGVEPA
-1256 PQIERLPDQVDLD
+1256 PQIERLPDQIDLD
-1269 ILPAGRPD
+1269 ILPAGSPD
-1277 TPVIG
+1277 LPVIG

-1300 LAGPPGAGRTVALV
+1300 LAGPPGSGRTVALV
-1314 TMAYALRRSNPNT
+1314 TLAYALRRSNPGV

-1334 RRSAVASLRV
+1334 RRSTAAALKL
-1344 WNRSLVGVDDVQ
+1344 WDRSVVGADNVEETIDELVN
-1356 EALDDLTEYSAGNP
+1356 YSTGTP
-1370 GSLAIFI
+1370 GKLAIFI
-1377 EGLTEFTDTMAE
+1377 EGLTEFTDTGAE
-1389 SGLGRLVTA
+1389 AGIERLVTA
-1398 SIKADQWVVGESE
+1398 SIKAEQWVVGESE

-1420 LAQPFKSGRRG
+1420 LAQPFKS
-1431 LLMNPGD
+1431 
-1438 IEGDSLLNTSLGR
+1438 
-1451 ISTDFIPGRG
+1451 
-1461 YIVGR
+1461 
-1466 GKVRKLQVALPP
+1466 
-1478 EDRAYGEPALSG
+1478 
-1490 AGAAGI
+1490 

>member
-24 LATVADIAVELWTAD
+24 LATVADIATQLWAAD
-39 PERRGTPAPPNLT
+39 PARRGTPPPSNLS
-52 LSIDEAFVA
+52 LSIEEAFAA
-61 GGMKGNVLNRSD
+61 GGMKGTVLDRKD

-82 GSVVSLTQVSEQFAV
+82 GSIVSLTRLSEQFGT

-109 RILTGPDVGQEFSL
+109 RVLSGPDVGREFSL
-123 PTGTSYI
+123 PSGTSYI
-130 GRGRDVDIRLSDPMT
+130 GRGRDADIRLTDPLT

-167 GLIMDGLPV
+167 GLLMDGLPV

-182 SSDTLMLG
+182 SSDTVALG
-190 DTTVAVVSLSRNQAA
+190 DTTVSVVSLGTGHSS

-211 VDFNRSPRVVPR
+211 IDFNRSPRVVPR
-223 FETPKRVLPAGPK
+223 FEQQKRMLPAGPK
-236 RPDNHPFPFIML
+236 RQDHHAFPYIML
-248 IAPLMMGTVLW
+248 LAPLMMGGILFAV
-259 IATQNAMSAMF
+259 TQNVLSVVF
-270 MAMMPLF
+270 MLMMPLF
-277 IVGHYVDQRMRS
+277 IVGHYVDQKQQAR
-289 KRERK
+289 RERK

-307 RRDITEL
+307 RTDITRL
-314 QHVERSVRLQE
+314 QNVERSVRLQE

-344 THRPEHGGFLG
+344 THRPEHTGFLG
-355 IRFGLGTLPSRVPLE
+355 LRFGLGTAPSRIQFE
-370 EPGSNDTEPEFMQEI
+370 EPNSNDTEAEYMAEI
-385 QDCIKQ
+385 QECMAQ
-391 FQIIEGVPVVSQ
+391 FQDIEGVPIVSQ

-409 FGLAGARGLVDDV
+409 FGLAGSRGLVDDV
-422 ARGVVLQAVGLHSPA
+422 ARGMVLQLVGLHSPA
-437 EVVVTA
+437 EVVLAA
-443 ITSAQSKDRWGW
+443 ITSAQSKERWEW

-469 NGDHLAAGSAS
+469 SGDHLAAGPAGGS
-480 GSTLLARLED
+480 GLLSRLED
-490 LIEQREA
+490 LIDQREA
-497 AAKTQ
+497 AAQ
-502 GPQAR
+502 GPRPALR
-507 SAIEADKEELPGPVL
+507 PGVDPLSSELPEPLL
-522 PSVLVI
+522 PTVLVV

-538 RLTRLVERGPDS
+538 RLTRVLERGPDS
-550 GVHVMWVATSVQSLP
+550 GVHVMWVASSVQQLP
-565 AACRDFMVVDGD
+565 AACRDFMAVDGD

-589 HTYPVSCESLDA
+589 HTFPVSCESLDA
-601 ELAQQLARMLSPVV
+601 GLAAQLARMLTPVV
-615 DVGKPVDD
+615 DVGKPLEDD
-623 ESDLP
+623 SDLP
-628 RAVSYATLIGKDFMD
+628 RAVSYAALIGKDFLD
-643 NPQAVADR
+643 NPAAVAER
-651 WKENNSVRATAV
+651 WTENNSVRASAV

-680 VEPLYLDLKNE
+680 IEPLYLDLKNE

-760 RALTSLRAELHY
+760 RALTSLRAELHH
-772 REHLLNRKKAK
+772 RERLLNRKKAK
-783 DLLGLQR
+783 DLLELQR
-790 EADPEAPP
+790 EADPDAPP

-861 MADEDDATDIL
+861 MADEDDAVDIL

-915 PQIDIVEMAFGSGAS
+915 PQIDIVEMAFGSGPA
-930 WEPPAP
+930 WAAPAP
-936 ENPVKE
+936 ESPVKE
-942 EPAGP
+942 EAAGP

-955 NIIKAADVLAI
+955 NIVKAADVLSI
-966 EAPRKPWLNELA
+966 EPPRKPWLDELA

-1010 VFYEPDRDGNMAIYG
+1010 VFYEPDQDGNMAIYG

-1066 DELPHVGEVISGD
+1066 DGLPHVGEIINGD
-1079 DVERVGRLLRWLRDI
+1079 DVERVGRLLRWLRDL
-1094 ADDRSARFAEVR
+1094 ADDRAARYAEVR
-1106 ASTIVEYRKLSGR
+1106 ASTIVEYRKLADL
-1119 PDEKRIFVLVDGMSA
+1119 PDEKRIFVLVDGMSS
-1134 FRETYEFSRL
+1134 FREAYEYSKL

-1163 HLVVAG
+1163 HLVVSG

-1190 LSSEDDYMSVDVA
+1190 LSSEDDYLSMDVP
-1203 KDVLSKTSPPGRGLL
+1203 KDVLGQASPPGRGLL
-1218 GNNEVQLA
+1218 GNLEVQLA

-1231 SNLALQAREVHKL
+1231 SNLAVQAREVHKL
-1244 AQAMLRQGVEKA
+1244 SEAMLRQGVERA
-1256 PQIERLPDQVDLD
+1256 PQIERLPDQVDLE
-1269 ILPAGRPD
+1269 ILPAGSPD
-1277 TPVIG
+1277 LPVIG

-1300 LAGPPGAGRTVALV
+1300 LAGPPGSGRTVALV
-1314 TMAYALRRSNPNT
+1314 TLAYALRRSNPGV
-1327 ELVYIGS
+1327 ELIYVGS
-1334 RRSAVASLRV
+1334 RRSAAASLKL
-1344 WNRSLVGVDDVQ
+1344 WERSVVGADDVE
-1356 EALDDLTEYSAGNP
+1356 EALDELVDYSTGTP
-1370 GSLAIFI
+1370 GKLAIFI
-1377 EGLTEFTDTMAE
+1377 EGLTDFTDTGAE
-1389 SGLGRLVTA
+1389 SGIERLVTA
-1398 SIKADQWVVGESE
+1398 SIKAEQWVVGESE

-1431 LLMNPGD
+1431 LLLNPGD
-1438 IEGDSLLNTSLGR
+1438 IDGDSLLSTSLGR

-1478 EDRAYGEPALSG
+1478 ENRN
-1490 AGAAGI
+1490 

>member
-1 MRIRLTLRR
+1 MKFRLTLRR
-10 DPAEAKDL
+10 EPAEAKDL

-24 LATVADIAVELWTAD
+24 RATVADIAGELWTAD
-39 PERRGTPAPPNLT
+39 PARKGTEPPSK
-52 LSIDEAFVA
+52 LSLRIDEAFVA
-61 GGMKGNVLNRSD
+61 GGMTGIVLD
-73 NLLESGLRP
+73 PEANLLESGLRP
-82 GSVVSLTQVSEQFAV
+82 GSTVSLAQLSEQFTHSAE
-97 PGANR
+97 NR

-109 RILTGPDVGQEFSL
+109 RVLSGPDVGREFSL
-123 PTGTSYI
+123 PIGTSYI
-130 GRGRDVDIRLSDPMT
+130 GRDRDVDIRLSDPLT

-167 GLIMDGLPV
+167 GLLMDGLPV

-182 SSDTLMLG
+182 SSDTITLG
-190 DTTVAVVSLSRNQAA
+190 DTTVGVVSLSRNDAA
-205 APTSPL
+205 TPSSPL
-211 VDFNRSPRVVPR
+211 VEFNRSPRVVPR
-223 FETPKRVLPAGPK
+223 FAEPKRVPPAGPK
-236 RPDNHPFPFIML
+236 RPDHQPFPYIML
-248 IAPLMMGTVLW
+248 IAPIMMGAILFA
-259 IATQNAMSAMF
+259 ATQNILSVVF
-270 MAMMPLF
+270 MMMMPLF
-277 IVGHYVDQRMRS
+277 VIGHYVDHKMQA
-289 KRERK
+289 KRQKK
-294 EQLKQFRESMAAF
+294 EGHKLFRASMAAF
-307 RRDITEL
+307 REDIAAK
-314 QHVERSVRLQE
+314 QDIERSVRLQE

-331 TVDSIYKLGPLLW
+331 TVDAIYKLGPLLW
-344 THRPEHGGFLG
+344 THRPEHAGFLSV
-355 IRFGLGTLPSRVPLE
+355 RFGLGTAPSRIEFE
-370 EPGSNDTEPEFMQEI
+370 EPANNDTEPEYMQEI
-385 QDCIKQ
+385 QECLAQVRMIDA
-391 FQIIEGVPVVSQ
+391 VPIVSR
-403 LRSAGS
+403 LRTSGS
-409 FGLAGARGLVDDV
+409 FGLAGERGLVDDV
-422 ARGVVLQAVGLHSPA
+422 ARGMVLQMVGLHSPA
-437 EVVVTA
+437 ELVVTA
-443 ITSAQSKDRWGW
+443 IASARSRDRWSW
-455 LQWLPHVGSGHSPL
+455 LQWLPHVGSVHSPL
-469 NGDHLAAGSAS
+469 SGDHLAAGVAA
-480 GSTLLARLED
+480 GSSLLSRLED
-490 LIEQREA
+490 LVEQREA
-497 AAKTQ
+497 
-502 GPQAR
+502 QAR
-507 SAIEADKEELPGPVL
+507 DPRPVPRPGLTNDLVQEEQHPAI
-522 PSVLVI
+522 PSVLVV

-550 GVHVMWVATSVQSLP
+550 GVHVMWVAANIQAIP
-565 AACRDFMVVDGD
+565 AACRDFMAVDGD

-601 ELAQQLARMLSPVV
+601 GLAVELARMMSPLV

-623 ESDLP
+623 DSDLP
-628 RAVSYATLIGKDFMD
+628 RAVSYATLTGKDFLD
-643 NPQAVADR
+643 NPQVVAER
-651 WKENNSVRATAV
+651 WQENNSVHSSAI
-663 PNRKDNGTLR
+663 PNRKDQGTLR

-680 VEPLYLDLKNE
+680 VEPFYLDLKNE

-708 LQSWVMGMAAAYSPD
+708 LQSWVMGMASAYSPD

-736 AFADCLHLPH
+736 AFADCVHLPH

-783 DLLGLQR
+783 DLLALHR

-838 TQRPAGVIKE
+838 TQRPAGVIKD

-861 MADEDDATDIL
+861 MADEDDAVDIL

-915 PQIDIVEMAFGSGAS
+915 PRIDIVEMAFGSGPS
-930 WEPPAP
+930 WEAPAP
-936 ENPVKE
+936 KDAVEDQA
-942 EPAGP
+942 AGP
-947 NDIARMTA
+947 NDIARMTQ
-955 NIIKAADVLAI
+955 NIIQAADWLGI
-966 EAPRKPWLNELA
+966 EPPRKPWLNELA
-978 TTYDFSKLPNPRT
+978 RTYDFSKLPNPRT

-1010 VFYEPDRDGNMAIYG
+1010 VFYEPDKDGNMAVYG

-1066 DELPHVGEVISGD
+1066 DGLPHVGEIISGD

-1094 ADDRSARFAEVR
+1094 AEDRSERYAQVR
-1106 ASTIVEYRKLSGR
+1106 ASTIVEYRRLANR

-1134 FRETYEFSRL
+1134 FRESYEYSRL

-1163 HLVVAG
+1163 HLIVSG

-1174 VPASL
+1174 VPPSL

-1190 LSSEDDYMSVDVA
+1190 LTSEDDYLSLDVPR
-1203 KDVLSKTSPPGRGLL
+1203 DVLGPSSPPGRGLL
-1218 GNNEVQLA
+1218 GNLEVQLA

-1231 SNLALQAREVHKL
+1231 SNLALQAREVNKL
-1244 AQAMLRQGVEKA
+1244 SQAMTRQGLEPA
-1256 PQIERLPDQVDLD
+1256 PQIQRLPEQVDLD
-1269 ILPAGRPD
+1269 ILPVGAAD
-1277 TPVIG
+1277 QPVIG
-1282 VDDETLQPAEIL
+1282 VDDESLDPASIT
-1294 AKGPLL
+1294 ARGPLL
-1300 LAGPPGAGRTVALV
+1300 VAGPPGAGRTVALV
-1314 TMAYALRRSNPNT
+1314 TMAYALRRSNPDV

-1334 RRSAVASLRV
+1334 RRSSVASLPI
-1344 WNRSLVGVDDVQ
+1344 WNRSLVGTDAVEESVDGLIDHST
-1356 EALDDLTEYSAGNP
+1356 DNP
-1370 GSLAIFI
+1370 GKLAIFI
-1377 EGLTEFTDTMAE
+1377 EGLTEFSDTLAE
-1389 SGLGRLVTA
+1389 SGIERLVTT
-1398 SIKADQWVVGESE
+1398 SIKAEQWVVGESE
-1411 TSTWSSAWS
+1411 SSTWSSAWS

-1431 LLMNPGD
+1431 LLLNPGD
-1438 IEGDSLLNTSLGR
+1438 IEGDSLLNTSLGKV
-1451 ISTDFIPGRG
+1451 STDFIPGRG
-1461 YIVGR
+1461 YVVGR
-1466 GKVRKLQVALPP
+1466 GKARKLQLATPP
-1478 EDRAYGEPALSG
+1478 ENRN
-1490 AGAAGI
+1490 

>member
-1 MRIRLTLRR
+1 MKIRLTLRR
-10 DPAEAKDL
+10 GAEETKDL

-24 LATVADIAVELWTAD
+24 LATVADIARELWAAD
-39 PERRGTPAPPNLT
+39 PSRRGTPAPSNLSLT
-52 LSIDEAFVA
+52 IDEAFVA
-61 GGMKGNVLNRSD
+61 GGMRGLVLD
-73 NLLESGLRP
+73 PKVNLLESGLRP
-82 GSVVSLTQVSEQFAV
+82 GSVVSLTQVSDKFAL
-97 PGANR
+97 PGRNR

-109 RILTGPDVGQEFSL
+109 RVLTGPDAGKEFSL
-123 PTGTSYI
+123 PSGTSYI
-130 GRGRDVDIRLSDPMT
+130 GRDRDVDVLLTDPLS

-153 VGETVE
+153 VGDTVE

-167 GLIMDGLPV
+167 GLLMDGLPV

-182 SSDTLMLG
+182 SSDTVTIGDSTISVVTLG
-190 DTTVAVVSLSRNQAA
+190 SNPAA
-205 APTSPL
+205 APNSPL

-223 FETPKRVLPAGPK
+223 FPVRKRVPPQGPK
-236 RPDNHPFPFIML
+236 RQENQPFPFIML
-248 IAPLMMGTVLW
+248 VVPLIMGAVLFSV
-259 IATQNAMSAMF
+259 TQNLLTVVF

-277 IVGHYVDQRMRS
+277 IVGHYVDHKMQT
-289 KRERK
+289 KREHK
-294 EQLKQFRESMAAF
+294 HQLKTFREAMTAF
-307 RRDITEL
+307 REDLTEQ
-314 QHVERSVRLQE
+314 QHIERSVRLQE
-325 APSVSD
+325 APAVSD

-344 THRPEHGGFLG
+344 THRPEHRGFLG
-355 IRFGLGTLPSRVPLE
+355 FRFGLGTVPSRVVFDE
-370 EPGSNDTEPEFMQEI
+370 AQGNETEPIYMKEV

-391 FQIIEGVPVVSQ
+391 FSMIEGVPVVSQ
-403 LRSAGS
+403 LRTAGAI
-409 FGLAGARGLVDDV
+409 GIAGARGLVDGV
-422 ARGVVLQAVGLHSPA
+422 ARGIVLQAVGLHSPA

-443 ITSAQSKDRWGW
+443 LTSAQSRERWNW

-469 NGDHLAAGSAS
+469 SGDHLAAGSAA
-480 GSTLLARLED
+480 GSSLIARIED
-490 LIEQREA
+490 LLDQREA
-497 AAKTQ
+497 GAKEPRPLMR
-502 GPQAR
+502 G
-507 SAIEADKEELPGPVL
+507 ELANENGDQPPAVL
-522 PSVLVI
+522 PTVLLI

-538 RLTRLVERGPDS
+538 RLTRVVERGADS
-550 GVHVMWVATSVQSLP
+550 GVHVLWIASNVQQLP

-577 HGTTTGQVRLGR
+577 NGTTTGQVRLGR
-589 HTYPVSCESLDA
+589 HTYPVSCETLDT
-601 ELAQQLARMLSPVV
+601 ELAGQLARMLSPVV
-615 DVGKPVDD
+615 DVGKPVADD
-623 ESDLP
+623 SDLP
-628 RAVSYATLIGKDFMD
+628 RAVSYATLIGKDFLD
-643 NPQAVADR
+643 NPEAVAER
-651 WKENNSVRATAV
+651 WTENNSVHATAR
-663 PNRKDNGTLR
+663 PNRKDNGSLR

-680 VEPLYLDLKNE
+680 VEPMYLDLKNE

-783 DLLGLQR
+783 DLLAMQR
-790 EADPEAPP
+790 EADPDAPP

-838 TQRPAGVIKE
+838 TQRPNGVIKD

-872 GVPTAAYFDPS
+872 GTPIAAYFDPS
-883 IPGRGAAKTGPGRI
+883 IPGRGAAKTGPGRV

-915 PQIDIVEMAFGSGAS
+915 PRIDIVEMAFGSGPT
-930 WEPPAP
+930 WEAELP
-936 ENPVKE
+936 ETPVKE

-947 NDIARMTA
+947 NDIARMTE
-955 NIIKAADVLAI
+955 NIVKAAEFLAI
-966 EAPRKPWLNELA
+966 EPPRKPWLNELA

-1034 LRGIAIAAAVT
+1034 LRGIAIAAAIT
-1045 PRGGPVHVYGIDCG
+1045 PRGGPAQVYGIDCG

-1066 DELPHVGEVISGD
+1066 EELPHVGEILNGD
-1079 DVERVGRLLRWLRDI
+1079 DEERVGRLLRMLRDI
-1094 ADDRSARFAEVR
+1094 VDDRSDRFSKVR
-1106 ASTIVEYRKLSGR
+1106 ASTIVEYRKLAQR
-1119 PDEKRIFVLVDGMSA
+1119 PEEKRIFLLVDGMSA
-1134 FRETYEFSRL
+1134 FRETYEYSRL
-1144 SALWD
+1144 STLWD
-1149 IFLQLATDGRPLGI
+1149 MFLQIATDGRPLGI
-1163 HLVVAG
+1163 HLIVSG

-1190 LSSEDDYMSVDVA
+1190 LSSEDDYLTMDVA
-1203 KDVLSKTSPPGRGLL
+1203 KDVLSSASPPGRGILA
-1218 GNNEVQLA
+1218 GMEVQLA

-1244 AQAMLRQGVEKA
+1244 SEAMLRQGVDHA
-1256 PQIERLPDQVDLD
+1256 PSIERLPESVDLD
-1269 ILPAGRPD
+1269 ILPVGALD
-1277 TPVIG
+1277 QPVIG
-1282 VDDETLQPAEIL
+1282 VDNETLLPAEIL

-1300 LAGPPGAGRTVALV
+1300 VAGPPAAGRTVALV
-1314 TMAYALRRSNPNT
+1314 TMAYALHRSNPAT
-1327 ELVYIGS
+1327 ELIYIGS
-1334 RRSAVASLRV
+1334 RRSSVAGLKV
-1344 WNRSLVGVDDVQ
+1344 WNKVYVGPDQLD
-1356 EALDDLTEYSAGNP
+1356 EAIEELIDYSSENP
-1370 GSLAIFI
+1370 GKLAIFI
-1377 EGLTEFTDTMAE
+1377 EGLTEFTDSVAE
-1389 SGLGRLVTA
+1389 PGLERLIST
-1398 SIKADQWVVGESE
+1398 SLKSEQWVVGESE
-1411 TSTWSSAWS
+1411 TSTWSQAWS

-1431 LLMNPGD
+1431 LLLNPGD
-1438 IEGDSLLNTSLGR
+1438 IEGDSLVNTSLGKV
-1451 ISTDFIPGRG
+1451 SSDFIPGRG

-1466 GKVRKLQVALPP
+1466 GKVRKIQVALPP
-1478 EDRAYGEPALSG
+1478 ENRG
-1490 AGAAGI
+1490 

>member
-10 DPAEAKDL
+10 DPADAKDL

-24 LATVADIAVELWTAD
+24 LATVADIATQLWAAD
-39 PERRGTPAPPNLT
+39 PARRGTPPPST
-52 LSIDEAFVA
+52 LSLSIEEAFAA
-61 GGMKGNVLNRSD
+61 GGMKGSILDRKD

-82 GSVVSLTQVSEQFAV
+82 GSIVSLTQLSEQFET

-109 RILTGPDVGQEFSL
+109 RVLSGPDVGREFSL
-123 PTGTSYI
+123 PSGTSYI
-130 GRGRDVDIRLSDPMT
+130 GRDRDVDIRLTDPLT

-167 GLIMDGLPV
+167 GLLMDGLPV

-182 SSDTLMLG
+182 SSDTVALG
-190 DTTVAVVSLSRNQAA
+190 DTTVSVVSLGTGHSS
-205 APTSPL
+205 APSSPL
-211 VDFNRSPRVVPR
+211 IDFNRSPRVVPR
-223 FETPKRVLPAGPK
+223 FEQQKRMLPAGPK
-236 RPDNHPFPFIML
+236 RQEHHAFPYIML
-248 IAPLMMGTVLW
+248 LAPLMMGGILFAV
-259 IATQNAMSAMF
+259 TQNVLSVVF
-270 MAMMPLF
+270 MLMMPLF
-277 IVGHYVDQRMRS
+277 IVGHYVDQKLQA

-307 RRDITEL
+307 RTDITRL
-314 QHVERSVRLQE
+314 QNVERSVRLQE

-344 THRPEHGGFLG
+344 THRPEHTGFLG
-355 IRFGLGTLPSRVPLE
+355 LRFGLGTAPSRIQFE
-370 EPGSNDTEPEFMQEI
+370 EPNSNDTEAEYMAEI
-385 QDCIKQ
+385 QECMAQ
-391 FQIIEGVPVVSQ
+391 FRDIEGVPIVSQ

-409 FGLAGARGLVDDV
+409 FGLAGSRGLVDDV
-422 ARGVVLQAVGLHSPA
+422 ARGLVLQLVGLHSPA
-437 EVVVTA
+437 EVVLAA
-443 ITSAQSKDRWGW
+443 ITSAQSKERWEW

-469 NGDHLAAGSAS
+469 SGDHLAAGPAGGSA
-480 GSTLLARLED
+480 LLSRLED
-490 LIEQREA
+490 LIDQREA
-497 AAKTQ
+497 ASQTPRPALRP
-502 GPQAR
+502 GVDPLNM
-507 SAIEADKEELPGPVL
+507 DLPEPLL
-522 PSVLVI
+522 PTVLVV

-538 RLTRLVERGPDS
+538 RLTRVLERGPDS
-550 GVHVMWVATSVQSLP
+550 GVHVMWVASSVQQLP
-565 AACRDFMVVDGD
+565 AACRDFMAVDGD

-589 HTYPVSCESLDA
+589 HAFPVSCESLDA
-601 ELAQQLARMLSPVV
+601 GLAAQLARMLTPVV
-615 DVGKPVDD
+615 DVGKPLEDD
-623 ESDLP
+623 SDLP
-628 RAVSYATLIGKDFMD
+628 RAVSYATLIGKDFLD
-643 NPQAVADR
+643 NPAAVAER
-651 WKENNSVRATAV
+651 WTENNSVRASAV

-680 VEPLYLDLKNE
+680 IEPLYLDLKNE

-760 RALTSLRAELHY
+760 RALTSLRAELHH
-772 REHLLNRKKAK
+772 RERLLNRKKAK
-783 DLLGLQR
+783 DLLELQR

-861 MADEDDATDIL
+861 MADVDDAIDIL

-915 PQIDIVEMAFGSGAS
+915 PQIEIVEMAFGSGPA
-930 WEPPAP
+930 WAAPAP
-936 ENPVKE
+936 ETPVKE
-942 EPAGP
+942 EAAGP

-955 NIIKAADVLAI
+955 NIIRAADVLSI
-966 EAPRKPWLNELA
+966 EPPRKPWLDELA
-978 TTYDFSKLPNPRT
+978 TSYDFSRLPNPRT

-1045 PRGGPVHVYGIDCG
+1045 PRGGPVNVYGIDCG

-1066 DELPHVGEVISGD
+1066 DELPHVGEIINGD
-1079 DVERVGRLLRWLRDI
+1079 DVERVGRLLRWLRDL
-1094 ADDRSARFAEVR
+1094 ADDRAARYSEVR
-1106 ASTIVEYRKLSGR
+1106 ASTIVEYRKLSNQ
-1119 PDEKRIFVLVDGMSA
+1119 PEEKRIFVLVDGMSA
-1134 FRETYEFSRL
+1134 FREAYEYSKL

-1163 HLVVAG
+1163 HLVVSG

-1190 LSSEDDYMSVDVA
+1190 LSSEDDYLSMDVP
-1203 KDVLSKTSPPGRGLL
+1203 KDVLGQASPPGRGLL
-1218 GNNEVQLA
+1218 GNLEVQLA

-1231 SNLALQAREVHKL
+1231 SNLAVQAREVHKL
-1244 AQAMLRQGVEKA
+1244 SEAMLRQGVEHA
-1256 PQIERLPDQVDLD
+1256 PQIERLPDQIDLD
-1269 ILPAGRPD
+1269 ILPAGSPD
-1277 TPVIG
+1277 LPVIG

-1300 LAGPPGAGRTVALV
+1300 LAGPPGSGRTVALV
-1314 TMAYALRRSNPNT
+1314 TLAYALRRSNPGV
-1327 ELVYIGS
+1327 ELIYIGS
-1334 RRSAVASLRV
+1334 RRSTAAALKL
-1344 WNRSLVGVDDVQ
+1344 WDRSVVGAENVEETIDELVD
-1356 EALDDLTEYSAGNP
+1356 YSTGTP
-1370 GSLAIFI
+1370 GKLAIFI
-1377 EGLTEFTDTMAE
+1377 EGLTDFTDTAAE
-1389 SGLGRLVTA
+1389 SGIERLVTA
-1398 SIKADQWVVGESE
+1398 SIKAEQWVVGESE

-1431 LLMNPGD
+1431 LLLNPGD
-1438 IEGDSLLNTSLGR
+1438 IEGDSLLSTSLGR
-1451 ISTDFIPGRG
+1451 VSTDFIPGRG

-1478 EDRAYGEPALSG
+1478 ENRN
-1490 AGAAGI
+1490 

>member
-1 MRIRLTLRR
+1 MKFRLTLRR
-10 DPAEAKDL
+10 EPAEAKDL

-24 LATVADIAVELWTAD
+24 RATVADIATELWAAD
-39 PERRGTPAPPNLT
+39 PARRGSAPPSNLS
-52 LSIDEAFVA
+52 LRIDEAYVA
-61 GGMKGNVLNRSD
+61 GGMTGIVLNPAD

-82 GSVVSLTQVSEQFAV
+82 GSTVSLTQVSQQFAT
-97 PGANR
+97 PGNGNR

-109 RILTGPDVGQEFSL
+109 RVLSGPDVGREFSL
-123 PTGTSYI
+123 PSGTSYI
-130 GRGRDVDIRLSDPMT
+130 GRDRDVDVRLSDPLT

-167 GLIMDGLPV
+167 GLLMDGLPV
-176 TRATLN
+176 TRATLG
-182 SSDTLMLG
+182 SSDTITLG
-190 DTTVAVVSLSRNQAA
+190 DTSVGVVSLSRNHGTM
-205 APTSPL
+205 PTSPL

-223 FETPKRVLPAGPK
+223 FEEPKRVLPAGPK
-236 RPDNHPFPFIML
+236 RPDHQPFPYVMLVAPMLMGGIMF
-248 IAPLMMGTVLW
+248 AV
-259 IATQNAMSAMF
+259 TQNILTVVF
-270 MAMMPLF
+270 MMMMPLF
-277 IVGHYVDQRMRS
+277 IIGHYVDHQMQSRRQ
-289 KRERK
+289 RK
-294 EQLKQFRESMAAF
+294 EGHKHFRKAMQAFRE
-307 RRDITEL
+307 DITAK
-314 QHVERSVRLQE
+314 QNIERSVRLQE

-331 TVDSIYKLGPLLW
+331 TVDAIYKLGPLLW

-355 IRFGLGTLPSRVPLE
+355 LRFGLGMGLSRIEFE
-370 EPGSNDTEPEFMQEI
+370 EPGNNDTEPEYMREI
-385 QDCIKQ
+385 QECLQQVRMID
-391 FQIIEGVPVVSQ
+391 GVPIVSQ
-403 LRSAGS
+403 LRASGSVGVAGP
-409 FGLAGARGLVDDV
+409 RGLVDDV
-422 ARGVVLQAVGLHSPA
+422 ARGMVLQAVGLHSPA
-437 EVVVTA
+437 ELVVTA
-443 ITSAQSKDRWGW
+443 LASTQSRKRWDW

-469 NGDHLAAGSAS
+469 GNNNGGGDHLAAGPSA
-480 GSTLLARLED
+480 GSSLLSRLED
-490 LIEQREA
+490 LVDQREA
-497 AAKTQ
+497 AAKD
-502 GPQAR
+502 PR
-507 SAIEADKEELPGPVL
+507 PVPRPGITTEKPDDVAAPML

-550 GVHVMWVATSVQSLP
+550 GVHVMWVAADTQALP
-565 AACRDFMVVDGD
+565 AACRDFMAVDGD
-577 HGTTTGQVRLGR
+577 NGTTTGQVRLGR
-589 HTYPVSCESLDA
+589 HSYPVSCETLDA
-601 ELAQQLARMLSPVV
+601 GLAMQLARMMSPLV

-623 ESDLP
+623 DSDLP
-628 RAVSYATLIGKDFMD
+628 RAVSYATLIGTQFLDT
-643 NPQAVADR
+643 PEAVSER
-651 WKENNSVRATAV
+651 WQENNSVLASAV
-663 PNRKDNGTLR
+663 ANRKDNGTLR

-680 VEPLYLDLKNE
+680 VEPFYLDLKNE

-708 LQSWVMGMAAAYSPD
+708 LQSWVMGMASAYSPD

-736 AFADCLHLPH
+736 AFADCVHLPH

-783 DLLGLQR
+783 DLLALQR

-838 TQRPAGVIKE
+838 TQRPAGVIKD

-861 MADEDDATDIL
+861 MADEDDAVDIL

-883 IPGRGAAKTGPGRI
+883 IPGRGAAKTGPGRV

-915 PQIDIVEMAFGSGAS
+915 PRIDIVEMAFGPGQS
-930 WEPPAP
+930 WEAPTPADA
-936 ENPVKE
+936 VKE
-942 EPAGP
+942 EPTGP
-947 NDIARMTA
+947 NDIARMTGT
-955 NIIKAADVLAI
+955 IIKAAVQLGI
-966 EAPRKPWLNELA
+966 EPPRKPWLNELA

-1010 VFYEPDRDGNMAIYG
+1010 VFYEPDKDGNMAVYG

-1059 SSGLKML
+1059 SSGLRML
-1066 DELPHVGEVISGD
+1066 EGLPHVGEVISGD
-1079 DVERVGRLLRWLRDI
+1079 DVERVGRLLRWLSDI
-1094 ADDRSARFAEVR
+1094 AEDRSARYAEVR
-1106 ASTIVEYRKLSGR
+1106 ASTIVEYRKLANR
-1119 PDEKRIFVLVDGMSA
+1119 PDEKRIFVMVDGMSA
-1134 FRETYEFSRL
+1134 FREAYEYSRL

-1163 HLVVAG
+1163 HLVVSG

-1174 VPASL
+1174 VPPSL

-1190 LSSEDDYMSVDVA
+1190 MTSEDDYMSLDVP
-1203 KDVLSKTSPPGRGLL
+1203 KDVLNPASPPGRGLL
-1218 GNNEVQLA
+1218 GSHEVQLA

-1231 SNLALQAREVHKL
+1231 PNLALQAREVAKL
-1244 AQAMLRQGVEKA
+1244 SQAMNRQGLDAA
-1256 PQIERLPDQVDLD
+1256 PPIQRLPEQVDLD
-1269 ILPAGRPD
+1269 ILPAGVGEL
-1277 TPVIG
+1277 PVIG
-1282 VDDETLQPAEIL
+1282 VDDESLDPATIT

-1300 LAGPPGAGRTVALV
+1300 VAGPPGAGRTVALV
-1314 TMAYALRRSNPNT
+1314 TMAYALRRSSPAT
-1327 ELVYIGS
+1327 ELIYIGS
-1334 RRSAVASLRV
+1334 RRSSVAALKI
-1344 WNRSLVGVDDVQ
+1344 WNRSLVGPDAVEEAIDELVD
-1356 EALDDLTEYSAGNP
+1356 YSTDNP
-1370 GSLAIFI
+1370 GKLAIFI
-1377 EGLTEFTDTMAE
+1377 EGLTEFTDTLAE
-1389 SGLGRLVTA
+1389 SGVERLVTT

-1411 TSTWSSAWS
+1411 SSTWSQAWS

-1431 LLMNPGD
+1431 LLLNPGD
-1438 IEGDSLLNTSLGR
+1438 IEGDSLLSTSLGK

-1461 YIVGR
+1461 YTVGR
-1466 GKVRKLQVALPP
+1466 GKVRKLQVAMPP
-1478 EDRAYGEPALSG
+1478 ENRG
-1490 AGAAGI
+1490 

>member
-10 DPAEAKDL
+10 DPGEAKDL

-24 LATVADIAVELWTAD
+24 RATVADIATQLWAAD
-39 PERRGTPAPPNLT
+39 PERRGTPAPANLS

-61 GGMKGNVLNRSD
+61 GGMKGNILTRTD

-82 GSVVSLTQVSEQFAV
+82 GSIVSLTRVSEHFAA

-109 RILTGPDVGQEFSL
+109 RILSGPDVGQEFSL
-123 PTGTSYI
+123 PSGTSYI
-130 GRGRDVDIRLSDPMT
+130 GRDRDVDVRLSDPMT

-167 GLIMDGLPV
+167 GLLMDGFPV
-176 TRATLN
+176 TRATLD
-182 SSDTLMLG
+182 SSDTVTLG
-190 DTTVAVVSLSRNQAA
+190 DTTVTVVPLARNQAA

-223 FETPKRVLPAGPK
+223 FEPGKRVVPAGPK
-236 RPDNHPFPFIML
+236 RQDHQPFPYIML
-248 IAPLMMGTVLW
+248 IVPLLMGGIVFAFTSNLLSVVFMM
-259 IATQNAMSAMF
+259 
-270 MAMMPLF
+270 MMPLF
-277 IVGHYVDQRMRS
+277 IVGHYMDHKMQG

-294 EQLKQFRESMAAF
+294 GQLKQFRESMAAF
-307 RRDITEL
+307 RQDITEL
-314 QHVERSVRLQE
+314 QHVERAVRLQE

-331 TVDSIYKLGPLLW
+331 TVDAIYKLGPLLW
-344 THRPEHGGFLG
+344 THRPEHTGFLG
-355 IRFGLGTLPSRVPLE
+355 LRFGLGTAPTRIPLE
-370 EPGSNDTEPEFMQEI
+370 ESNSNDTEAEYTREI
-385 QDCIKQ
+385 QDCLKQ
-391 FQIIEGVPVVSQ
+391 FQELEGVPVVSQ
-403 LRSAGS
+403 LRTAGS
-409 FGLAGARGLVDDV
+409 FGLAGSRGLVDDV
-422 ARGVVLQAVGLHSPA
+422 ARGVVLQLVGLHSPA
-437 EVVVTA
+437 EVVVAA
-443 ITSAQSKDRWGW
+443 ITSARSKERWNW

-469 NGDHLAAGSAS
+469 SGDHLAAGSAS

-490 LIEQREA
+490 LVDTRE
-497 AAKTQ
+497 
-502 GPQAR
+502 
-507 SAIEADKEELPGPVL
+507 SAVKASHPAPRPGIHPDKAEVPGPVL
-522 PSVLVI
+522 PAVLVI

-538 RLTRLVERGPDS
+538 RLTKLVERGPDS
-550 GVHVMWVATSVQSLP
+550 GVHVMWVATSVQALP
-565 AACRDFMVVDGD
+565 AACRDFMAVDGD
-577 HGTTTGQVRLGR
+577 HGTTTGHVRLGR

-601 ELAQQLARMLSPVV
+601 ELAAQLARMLAPVV

-623 ESDLP
+623 DSDLP

-643 NPQAVADR
+643 SPQAVADR
-651 WKENNSVRATAV
+651 WKENNSVRSTAV
-663 PNRKDNGTLR
+663 ANRKDNGTLR

-680 VEPLYLDLKNE
+680 IEPLYLDLKNE

-746 TVGLVTDLSPHLVR
+746 TVGLVTDLSQHLVR
-760 RALTSLRAELHY
+760 RALTSLRAELHF

-798 YLIIIV
+798 YLIIVV

-861 MADEDDATDIL
+861 MADEDDSSDIL
-872 GVPTAAYFDPS
+872 GVPDAAYFDPS

-915 PQIDIVEMAFGSGAS
+915 PQIDIVEMAFASGPS
-930 WEPPAP
+930 WHAPAP
-936 ENPVKE
+936 ENKVKE

-955 NIIKAADVLAI
+955 NIIRAATMLSI
-966 EAPRKPWLNELA
+966 EPPRKPWLNELA
-978 TTYDFSKLPNPRT
+978 TTYDFSKLPNPRS

-1010 VFYEPDRDGNMAIYG
+1010 VFYEPDKVGNMAIYG

-1066 DELPHVGEVISGD
+1066 DELPHVGEIINGD
-1079 DVERVGRLLRWLRDI
+1079 DVERVGRLLRWLREV
-1094 ADDRSARFAEVR
+1094 ADDRSARFAQVR
-1106 ASTIVEYRKLSGR
+1106 ASTIVEYRKLANR
-1119 PDEKRIFVLVDGMSA
+1119 PEEKRIFVLVDGMSA
-1134 FRETYEFSRL
+1134 FREAYEYSRL

-1163 HLVVAG
+1163 HLVVTG

-1190 LSSEDDYMSVDVA
+1190 LSSEDDYMSMDVP
-1203 KDVLSKTSPPGRGLL
+1203 KDILGQSSPPGRGLL
-1218 GNNEVQLA
+1218 GSHEVQIA

-1244 AQAMLRQGVEKA
+1244 SEAMLRQGVEKA
-1256 PQIERLPDQVDLD
+1256 PRIERLPDQVALD
-1269 ILPAGRPD
+1269 ILPPGSMD
-1277 TPVIG
+1277 LPVIG
-1282 VDDETLQPAEIL
+1282 VDDETLQPADIM

-1314 TMAYALRRSNPNT
+1314 TMAYALRRSNPDT
-1327 ELVYIGS
+1327 KLIYLGS
-1334 RRSAVASLRV
+1334 RRSAVASLRI
-1344 WNRSLVGVDDVQ
+1344 WTRSIAGPDDVE
-1356 EALDDLTEYSAGNP
+1356 EAIDELVDHSSANP
-1370 GSLAIFI
+1370 GKLGIFI
-1377 EGLTEFTDTMAE
+1377 EGLTEFTDTGAE
-1389 SGLGRLVTA
+1389 SGVERLVTT
-1398 SIKADQWVVGESE
+1398 SIKADQWVIGESE

-1431 LLMNPGD
+1431 LLINPGD
-1438 IEGDSLLNTSLGR
+1438 IDGDSLLNTSLGR

-1466 GKVRKLQVALPP
+1466 GKVRKLQIALPP
-1478 EDRAYGEPALSG
+1478 ENRN
-1490 AGAAGI
+1490 

>member
-10 DPAEAKDL
+10 DPADAKDL

-24 LATVADIAVELWTAD
+24 LATVADIATELWTAD
-39 PERRGTPAPPNLT
+39 PGRRDEPAPPNLS
-52 LSIDEAFVA
+52 LRIDEAFVA
-61 GGMKGNVLNRSD
+61 GGMRGIVLDRAD

-82 GSVVSLTQVSEQFAV
+82 GSVVSLTQVSEQFGV
-97 PGANR
+97 PGAGGGPAAGR

-109 RILTGPDVGQEFSL
+109 RILSGPDVGREFSL
-123 PTGTSYI
+123 PSGTSYI
-130 GRGRDVDIRLSDPMT
+130 GRDRDVDVRLTDPLT

-153 VGETVE
+153 VGESVE

-167 GLIMDGLPV
+167 GLQMDGLPV

-182 SSDTLMLG
+182 SSDTVTLG
-190 DTTVAVVSLSRNQAA
+190 DTELTVVPLARSGAA

-223 FETPKRVLPAGPK
+223 FNPSKRVPPAGPK
-236 RPDNHPFPFIML
+236 RQDHHPFPYIML
-248 IAPLMMGTVLW
+248 VAPLMMGAVLF
-259 IATQNAMSAMF
+259 AVTQSLISMLF
-270 MAMMPLF
+270 MLMMPLF
-277 IVGHYVDQRMRS
+277 IVGHYVDQKLQA

-307 RRDITEL
+307 RLDVTEL
-314 QHVERSVRLQE
+314 QRVERAVRLQE

-344 THRPEHGGFLG
+344 THRPEHQGFLG
-355 IRFGLGTLPSRVPLE
+355 LRFGLGTVPSRVPFE
-370 EPGSNDTEPEFMQEI
+370 EPNFSETETEYRREI
-385 QDCIKQ
+385 EDCLDQ
-391 FQIIEGVPVVSQ
+391 FREIEGVPVVSQ
-403 LRSAGS
+403 LRSSGS
-409 FGLAGARGLVDDV
+409 FGLAGSRGLVDDV
-422 ARGVVLQAVGLHSPA
+422 ARGMVLQLVGLHSPA
-437 EVVVTA
+437 EVAVAA
-443 ITSAQSKDRWGW
+443 ITSTRSKERWNW
-455 LQWLPHVGSGHSPL
+455 LQWLPHVGSSHSPL
-469 NGDHLAAGSAS
+469 TGDHLAAGSAS
-480 GSTLLARLED
+480 GAGLLARLED
-490 LIEQREA
+490 LLEVREA
-497 AAKTQ
+497 ALQ
-502 GPQAR
+502 SSGPVHR
-507 SAIEADKEELPGPVL
+507 PGIHEEAGDVPAPVL

-528 VEDDAPVDRG
+528 IEADAPVDRG

-550 GVHVMWVATSVQSLP
+550 GVHVLWVATGVEALP
-565 AACRDFMVVDGD
+565 AACRDFMAVDGE

-601 ELAQQLARMLSPVV
+601 GLAGQLARMLSPVV
-615 DVGKPVDD
+615 DAGKPLEDD
-623 ESDLP
+623 SNLP
-628 RAVSYATLIGKDFMD
+628 RAVSYAALIGKDFLD
-643 NPQAVADR
+643 NPQAVAER
-651 WKENNSVRATAV
+651 WQENNSVRSTAV
-663 PNRKDNGTLR
+663 ANRKDNGSLR

-708 LQSWVMGMAAAYSPD
+708 LQSWVMGMATAYSPD

-772 REHLLNRKKAK
+772 RERLLNRKKAK
-783 DLLGLQR
+783 DLLALQR
-790 EADPEAPP
+790 EADPDAPP
-798 YLIIIV
+798 YLVIVV

-872 GVPTAAYFDPS
+872 GVPDAAYFDPS

-905 GGWTTEKPQR
+905 GGWTTERPQR
-915 PQIDIVEMAFGSGAS
+915 PQIDIVEMAFGSGPA
-930 WEPPAP
+930 WATPAP
-936 ENPVKE
+936 ESPVKD
-942 EPAGP
+942 EPSGP

-955 NIIKAADVLAI
+955 NVIRAADLLAI
-966 EAPRKPWLNELA
+966 RPPRKPWLNELA
-978 TTYDFSKLPNPRT
+978 MTYDFSLLPNPRT

-999 ADDPAHQDQPT
+999 ADDPARQDQPT

-1059 SSGLKML
+1059 SAGLKML
-1066 DELPHVGEVISGD
+1066 EELPHVGEIIDGD
-1079 DVERVGRLLRWLRDI
+1079 DVERVGRLLRWLRDL
-1094 ADDRSARFAEVR
+1094 AEDRSARFAEVR
-1106 ASTIVEYRKLSGR
+1106 ASTIVEYRKLAGM

-1134 FRETYEFSRL
+1134 FRETYEYSRL

-1149 IFLQLATDGRPLGI
+1149 LFLQLATDGRPLGI
-1163 HLVVAG
+1163 HLVVTG

-1174 VPASL
+1174 VPPSL

-1190 LSSEDDYMSVDVA
+1190 LSSEDDYMTMDVP
-1203 KDVLSKTSPPGRGLL
+1203 KDVLGKASPPGRGLL
-1218 GNNEVQLA
+1218 GSHEVQLA

-1244 AQAMLRQGVEKA
+1244 SEAMLRQGVEKA
-1256 PQIERLPDQVDLD
+1256 PQIERLPEQVDLD

-1277 TPVIG
+1277 LPVIG
-1282 VDDETLQPAEIL
+1282 VDDETLQPAAIM

-1314 TMAYALRRSNPNT
+1314 TLAYALRRSNPGT
-1327 ELVYIGS
+1327 ELVYIAS
-1334 RRSAVASLRV
+1334 RKSAVASLPV
-1344 WNRSLVGVDDVQ
+1344 WDRSLVGPDDVEEAV
-1356 EALDDLTEYSAGNP
+1356 EALTDHSSANP
-1370 GSLAIFI
+1370 GKLAIFI
-1377 EGLTEFTDTMAE
+1377 EGLTEFTGTLAE
-1389 SGLGRLVTA
+1389 SGVERLVAA

-1431 LLMNPGD
+1431 LLINPGD

-1451 ISTDFIPGRG
+1451 VSTDFIPGRG

-1466 GKVRKLQVALPP
+1466 GKVRKLQIALPP
-1478 EDRAYGEPALSG
+1478 ESRT
-1490 AGAAGI
+1490 

>member
-10 DPAEAKDL
+10 DPADAKDL

-24 LATVADIAVELWTAD
+24 LATVADIATQLWAAD
-39 PERRGTPAPPNLT
+39 PARRGTPPPST
-52 LSIDEAFVA
+52 LSLSIEEAFAA
-61 GGMKGNVLNRSD
+61 GGMKGSVLDRKD

-82 GSVVSLTQVSEQFAV
+82 GSIVSLTQLSEQFET
-97 PGANR
+97 PGGNR

-109 RILTGPDVGQEFSL
+109 RVLSGPDVGREFSL
-123 PTGTSYI
+123 PSGTSYI
-130 GRGRDVDIRLSDPMT
+130 GRDRDVDIRLTDPLT

-167 GLIMDGLPV
+167 GLLMDGLPV

-182 SSDTLMLG
+182 SSDTVALG
-190 DTTVAVVSLSRNQAA
+190 DTTVSVVSLGTGHSS
-205 APTSPL
+205 APSSPL
-211 VDFNRSPRVVPR
+211 IDFNRSPRVVPR
-223 FETPKRVLPAGPK
+223 FELQKKMLPAGPK
-236 RPDNHPFPFIML
+236 RQEHHAFPYIML
-248 IAPLMMGTVLW
+248 LAPLMMGGILFAV
-259 IATQNAMSAMF
+259 TQNVLSVVF
-270 MAMMPLF
+270 MLMMPLF
-277 IVGHYVDQRMRS
+277 IVGHYVDQKLQA

-294 EQLKQFRESMAAF
+294 EQHKQFLESMAAF
-307 RRDITEL
+307 RTDITRL
-314 QHVERSVRLQE
+314 QNVERSVRLQE

-344 THRPEHGGFLG
+344 THRPEHTGFLG
-355 IRFGLGTLPSRVPLE
+355 LRFGLGTAPSRIQFE
-370 EPGSNDTEPEFMQEI
+370 EPNSNDTEAEYMAEI
-385 QDCIKQ
+385 QECMTQ
-391 FQIIEGVPVVSQ
+391 FRDIEGVPIVSQ

-409 FGLAGARGLVDDV
+409 FGLAGSRGLVDDV
-422 ARGVVLQAVGLHSPA
+422 ARGMVLQLVGLHSPA
-437 EVVVTA
+437 EVVLAA
-443 ITSAQSKDRWGW
+443 ITSAQSKERWEW

-469 NGDHLAAGSAS
+469 SGDHLAAGPAGGSA
-480 GSTLLARLED
+480 LLSRLED
-490 LIEQREA
+490 LIDQREA
-497 AAKTQ
+497 ASQTPRPALRPGVDPLST
-502 GPQAR
+502 
-507 SAIEADKEELPGPVL
+507 DLPAPLL
-522 PSVLVI
+522 PTVLVV

-538 RLTRLVERGPDS
+538 RLTRVLERGPDS
-550 GVHVMWVATSVQSLP
+550 GVHVMWVASSVQQLP
-565 AACRDFMVVDGD
+565 AACRDFMAVDGD

-589 HTYPVSCESLDA
+589 HAFPVSCESLDA
-601 ELAQQLARMLSPVV
+601 GLAAQLARMLTPVV
-615 DVGKPVDD
+615 DVGKPLEDD
-623 ESDLP
+623 SDLP
-628 RAVSYATLIGKDFMD
+628 RAVSYATLIGKDFLD
-643 NPQAVADR
+643 NPAAVAER
-651 WKENNSVRATAV
+651 WTENNSVRASAV

-680 VEPLYLDLKNE
+680 IEPLYLDLKNE

-760 RALTSLRAELHY
+760 RALTSLRAELHH
-772 REHLLNRKKAK
+772 RERLLNRKKAK
-783 DLLGLQR
+783 DLLELQR

-861 MADEDDATDIL
+861 MADVDDAIDIL

-915 PQIDIVEMAFGSGAS
+915 PQIEIVEMAFGSGPA
-930 WEPPAP
+930 WAAPAP
-936 ENPVKE
+936 ETPVKE
-942 EPAGP
+942 EAAGL

-955 NIIKAADVLAI
+955 NIIKAADVLSI
-966 EAPRKPWLNELA
+966 DPPRKPWLDELA
-978 TTYDFSKLPNPRT
+978 TTYDFSRLPNPRT

-1045 PRGGPVHVYGIDCG
+1045 PRGGPVNVYGIDCG

-1066 DELPHVGEVISGD
+1066 DELPHVGEIINGD
-1079 DVERVGRLLRWLRDI
+1079 DVERVGRLLRWLRDL
-1094 ADDRSARFAEVR
+1094 ADDRAARYSEVR
-1106 ASTIVEYRKLSGR
+1106 ASTIVEYRTLAER
-1119 PDEKRIFVLVDGMSA
+1119 PAEKRIFVLVDGMSA
-1134 FRETYEFSRL
+1134 FREAYEYSKL

-1163 HLVVAG
+1163 HLVVSG

-1190 LSSEDDYMSVDVA
+1190 LSSEDDYLSMDVP
-1203 KDVLSKTSPPGRGLL
+1203 KDVLGQASPPGRGLL
-1218 GNNEVQLA
+1218 GNLEVQLA

-1231 SNLALQAREVHKL
+1231 SNLAVQAREVHKL
-1244 AQAMLRQGVEKA
+1244 TEAMLRQGVERA
-1256 PQIERLPDQVDLD
+1256 PQIERLPDQIDLD
-1269 ILPAGRPD
+1269 VLPAGSPD
-1277 TPVIG
+1277 LPVIG

-1300 LAGPPGAGRTVALV
+1300 LAGPPGSGRTVALV
-1314 TMAYALRRSNPNT
+1314 TLAYALRRSNPGV
-1327 ELVYIGS
+1327 ELLYIGS
-1334 RRSAVASLRV
+1334 RRSAAASLKL
-1344 WNRSLVGVDDVQ
+1344 WDRSMVGADDVE
-1356 EALDDLTEYSAGNP
+1356 EAIDELVDYSTGTP
-1370 GSLAIFI
+1370 GKLAIFI
-1377 EGLTEFTDTMAE
+1377 EGLTDFTDTAAE
-1389 SGLGRLVTA
+1389 SGIERLITA
-1398 SIKADQWVVGESE
+1398 SIKAEQWVVGESE

-1431 LLMNPGD
+1431 LLLNPGD
-1438 IEGDSLLNTSLGR
+1438 IEGDSLLSTSLGR
-1451 ISTDFIPGRG
+1451 VSTDFIPGRG

-1478 EDRAYGEPALSG
+1478 ENRN
-1490 AGAAGI
+1490 

>member
-1 MRIRLTLRR
+1 MKIRLTLRR

-24 LATVADIAVELWTAD
+24 LATVADIATQLWAAD
-39 PERRGTPAPPNLT
+39 PERRGTQPPENLS
-52 LSIDEAFVA
+52 LCIDEAFVA
-61 GGMKGNVLNRSD
+61 GGMRGNILNRAD

-82 GSVVSLTQVSEQFAV
+82 GSIVSLTQVSEQFAA
-97 PGANR
+97 PGASR

-109 RILTGPDVGQEFSL
+109 RVLSGPDVGQEFSL
-123 PTGTSYI
+123 PSGTSYI
-130 GRGRDVDIRLSDPMT
+130 GRDRDVDIRLSDPMT

-182 SSDTLMLG
+182 SSDTVTLG
-190 DTTVAVVSLSRNQAA
+190 DTTVSVVGLGHHGG

-223 FETPKRVLPAGPK
+223 FAPPKRVLPAGPK
-236 RPDNHPFPFIML
+236 RQDHHPFPYIML
-248 IAPLMMGTVLW
+248 IAPLMMGAILFAVTGNVL
-259 IATQNAMSAMF
+259 SVLF
-270 MAMMPLF
+270 MMMMPLF
-277 IVGHYVDQRMRS
+277 IIGHYVDHKMQS

-294 EQLKQFRESMAAF
+294 EQLKQFREAMAVF
-307 RRDITEL
+307 RKDITEL
-314 QHVERSVRLQE
+314 QHIERSVRLQE

-344 THRPEHGGFLG
+344 THRPEHKGFLG
-355 IRFGLGTLPSRVPLE
+355 LRFGLGTAPSRIAFE
-370 EPGSNDTEPEFMQEI
+370 EPGNNETEAEYMQEI
-385 QDCIKQ
+385 QSCLKQ
-391 FQIIEGVPVVSQ
+391 FQDIEGVPIVSQ
-403 LRSAGS
+403 LRSSGA
-409 FGLAGARGLVDDV
+409 FGLAGGRGLVDDV
-422 ARGVVLQAVGLHSPA
+422 ARGMVLQTVGLHSPA

-443 ITSAQSKDRWGW
+443 ITSAQSRERWNW

-469 NGDHLAAGSAS
+469 SGDHLAAGPAG
-480 GSTLLARLED
+480 GSSLLARLED
-490 LIEQREA
+490 LVDQREA
-497 AAKTQ
+497 GAQSPRPA
-502 GPQAR
+502 PR
-507 SAIEADKEELPGPVL
+507 PGVDSENGDIPAPVL

-601 ELAQQLARMLSPVV
+601 ELAAQLARMLSPVV

-623 ESDLP
+623 DSDLP
-628 RAVSYATLIGKDFMD
+628 RAVSYVSLIGKDFMD

-663 PNRKDNGTLR
+663 ANRKDNGTLR

-746 TVGLVTDLSPHLVR
+746 TVGLVTDLSQHLVR

-838 TQRPAGVIKE
+838 TQRPAGVIKD

-861 MADEDDATDIL
+861 MADEEDATDIL

-905 GGWTTEKPQR
+905 GGWTTEKPQA
-915 PQIDIVEMAFGSGAS
+915 PQMDIVEMAFGSGPNWAA
-930 WEPPAP
+930 PAP
-936 ENPVKE
+936 EKPVRE

-955 NIIKAADVLAI
+955 NIIKAAEVLSI
-966 EAPRKPWLNELA
+966 EPPRKPWLNELA
-978 TTYDFSKLPNPRT
+978 KTYDFSKLPNPRT

-1010 VFYEPDRDGNMAIYG
+1010 VFYEPDKDGNMAIYG

-1034 LRGIAIAAAVT
+1034 LRGIAIAAAIT

-1066 DELPHVGEVISGD
+1066 DGLPHVGEIINGD
-1079 DVERVGRLLRWLRDI
+1079 DVERVGRLLRWLRDV
-1094 ADDRSARFAEVR
+1094 ADDRAARYSEVR
-1106 ASTIVEYRKLSGR
+1106 ASTIVEYRKLAND
-1119 PDEKRIFVLVDGMSA
+1119 PEEKRIFILVDGMSS
-1134 FRETYEFSRL
+1134 FREAYEYSRL

-1163 HLVVAG
+1163 HLVVTG

-1190 LSSEDDYMSVDVA
+1190 LSSEDDYISLDVP
-1203 KDVLSKTSPPGRGLL
+1203 KDVLGQSSPPGRGLL
-1218 GNNEVQLA
+1218 GAHEVQLA
-1226 VLGGN
+1226 VLGGD

-1244 AQAMLRQGVEKA
+1244 SEAMLRQGVEKA
-1256 PQIERLPDQVDLD
+1256 PQIERLPEQVDLD
-1269 ILPAGRPD
+1269 ILPAGSQD
-1277 TPVIG
+1277 LPVIG
-1282 VDDETLQPAEIL
+1282 VDDETLQPAEIM

-1300 LAGPPGAGRTVALV
+1300 VAGPPGAGRTVALV
-1314 TMAYALRRSNPNT
+1314 TMAYALRRSNPGA
-1327 ELVYIGS
+1327 ELIYIGS
-1334 RRSAVASLRV
+1334 RRSAVASLKV
-1344 WNRSLVGVDDVQ
+1344 WNRSLVGADDVE
-1356 EALDDLTEYSAGNP
+1356 EAIDGLVDYSAENP
-1370 GSLAIFI
+1370 GRLAIFI
-1377 EGLTEFTDTMAE
+1377 EGLTEFTDTGAE
-1389 SGLGRLVTA
+1389 SGIERLVTT
-1398 SIKADQWVVGESE
+1398 SIKSDQWVVGESE

-1420 LAQPFKSGRRG
+1420 LSQPFKSGRRG
-1431 LLMNPGD
+1431 LLINPGD
-1438 IEGDSLLNTSLGR
+1438 IEGDSLLNTSLGK
-1451 ISTDFIPGRG
+1451 ISSDFIPGRG

-1466 GKVRKLQVALPP
+1466 GKVRKLQIALPP
-1478 EDRAYGEPALSG
+1478 ENRNQTEPDLG
-1490 AGAAGI
+1490 RVGAAR